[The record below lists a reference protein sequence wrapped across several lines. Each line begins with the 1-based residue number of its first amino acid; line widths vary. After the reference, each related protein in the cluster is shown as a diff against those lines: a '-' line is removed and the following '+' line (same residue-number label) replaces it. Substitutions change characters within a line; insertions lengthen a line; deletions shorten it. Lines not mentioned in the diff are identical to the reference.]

1 MSNNKFHKILSD
13 TITLPLLPASQKIT
27 DTSYYAVLE
36 KFEKIGGSKI
46 SGIIPITSD
55 IDCIYK
61 PDWITGYEFIK
72 EGENENETKD
82 ELKYYN
88 KLVITSISDNSTGKL
103 RKDVMEFVVRN
114 NVNSVTPINHIYAK
128 VSQIPK
134 EDINVNLEF
143 IPTKEQEEYLNK
155 DGGIISGDE
164 QEIHIKYWAV
174 LNKRNQSN
182 VTLNL
187 NGNLLDKNKIKSLKI
202 NSSDNTVELVYLID
216 ENIDIDHKPLEF
228 EAIFKTQYNKV
239 KCSKLIEQRLNT
251 YTITLNI
258 DKQNSVVFNGD
269 NRILE
274 YKCTYTNGINKEP
287 IEVKDNL
294 YLDFSYVKDENE
306 LKYNVIKTIYDTK
319 SKTFKTTINVYEN
332 YTSEKRQLNIKAVY
346 NGSKKI
352 KTDPPITLIQD
363 KSDIKLQYYVEY
375 LDRDK
380 NKIEDPSTK
389 GSYNVSAFGET
400 IRLHYYGIIA
410 IDRKNSVKITN
421 VTNTKNNIS
430 TTYAID
436 ALVDNVL
443 YNDVTLNGDE
453 DILDINFDRN
463 ESTSITKVIQF
474 NMNNN
479 LNIPSALCTLTQEY
493 LSINLELNKNKCT
506 NIIGGIP
513 EYNNIILTFR
523 AYDTTKEITI
533 EDVNLYDITCKCN
546 NISADD
552 ISLNNIQY
560 EIITYDNIN
569 YVVASNIRCKKVYDK
584 KVDRTFTFTVRYNT
598 KSVSLNITQKSAIYD
613 CEIRPEANYVSGLG
627 TDNFKV
633 ISKGIIYDGLVF
645 KNDVLDKDNDKKL
658 ENPIEKISI
667 INDVNNPAK
676 NPHIKNNITYANKTQ
691 SIIAVDAL
699 SGGNT
704 INTMKDA
711 NFTINIEYK
720 GVTHSCNIKQLYLE
734 LYIDLYKNNSY
745 SESAKLNN
753 DNLYISPFINNILYY
768 KCYLCEINMDGL
780 LKKVDLL
787 QYQIKGF
794 SISANGAQF
803 AVQGYV
809 DENPTYNKDYT
820 YTGKITIPKYIISQ
834 EVTYSFTYMQGYSS
848 DKNAISNNLYLTRTV
863 YINKPLIKTCT
874 ADNSTPLDG
883 TYIQYRSNKDTSY
896 NDNKSILR
904 IGTSTQGISS
914 KGYEVTLYY
923 RVVFK
928 IFLQPNVNY
937 IYGNEYKT
945 YIDLDKTHF
954 ISFVDTNDIT
964 VDKNAFENADEVK
977 FNDSS
982 YLKIKFNV
990 NKNDGLTS
998 RSINKSIKYQ
1008 FIQDTE
1014 NQYGAFTNYSNS
1026 ETNRIEIYQNAASL
1040 NLKAFF
1046 DDNNSGEITDSSST
1060 ITYNAYPHSNQNL
1073 QVRVLL
1079 NDELQPTY
1087 SNYFKFTSGSST
1099 FQINDGILDSDLNT
1113 YKSEYNLDDLY
1124 IEPDNK
1130 TYTLYYCYNGDDAN
1144 RTNDLAVIRTSFG
1157 RDDNC
1162 ELNADISKTEISNN
1176 GDTVKIT
1183 FYLQYNNGEIIDLG
1197 EDAIGKFVYSLN
1209 QTSLTPGTN
1218 NFIVTYDSE
1227 LTKYSFYYTID
1238 ENLTTEEK
1246 TYTFSIQFG
1255 GDDEIHKK
1263 ELICIQGGSS
1273 YELKATISPSTLS
1286 PLDASNI
1293 KIICSVE
1300 KDNNGE
1306 IYKGV
1311 DLNNFS
1317 ITQTNED
1324 ETKDETGNKR
1334 LTLLDQPPEGLL
1346 QYQYGKEYKVAN
1358 NKTKDPI
1365 TYKFECSYNLNGQN
1379 LTNDLSVTQSGA
1391 KFDVSIFDS
1400 ETVQSRQNSVNI
1412 LGETKTIK
1420 YCGLLNGKHIIKPDE
1435 VIFLFDNKD
1444 YITNVSGPESND
1456 DYISRN
1462 VTFGLN
1468 SSTAKISYTF
1478 TAKYEGK
1485 EKNVTL
1491 TQTSGNFEL
1500 HANAYYM
1507 RGSEKVEDPEELDL
1521 KYDDSGYL
1529 YIQYYAQV
1537 KGDTE
1542 VDLDKSHYTVEYSVY
1557 DDGDMTYELPIN
1569 FAFVD
1574 TTVDN
1579 VNNTILNKYRFSK
1592 NDNDSY
1598 DYERYVNFKIT
1609 FNYISSVDAVEVLV
1623 MQDSSYNIPMSPF
1636 DFLIFKYEF
1645 LSHEGSSTD
1654 KDKMN
1659 NQFGHDLDT
1668 ITHITTKTDVLM
1680 PYKNIIKDASNNV
1693 NESYVFINNLTA
1705 GYYKTVG
1712 TGNTDYKDIILFGGD
1727 NIIGEH
1733 ESVYI
1738 NLKNIINT
1746 INSYTDKKLQKKC
1759 RYIYID
1765 LYGHWFGSMGNGRL
1779 QITYNTYNMKGTT
1792 PNLSLN
1798 DFIYSTTDTPVNSE
1812 VIIKSVVMDKGNNS
1826 YSSPSKS
1833 HYTLLGRLTYDM
1845 KHQSGNLISKTLYG
1859 YTFDNPNAYINASI
1873 FDISAEG
1880 KTNAKYYKLDR
1891 TFKDLN
1897 VTALIINGTTY
1908 QFFSNPLILS
1918 TKTINKAQI
1927 TSSIKDK
1934 EVKLKPFLYSYFHSL
1949 EKGMQ
1954 YNEITS
1960 ISISTSTTDHLI
1972 CELVDGVFKLK
1983 MKETYVNHTYN
1994 WPTVSDKTIDIVINY
2009 SPILKINSTDNIKLI
2024 IRVIEEKYTQTT

>member
-1 MSNNKFHKILSD
+1 MSNNKFNKILSD
-13 TITLPLLPASQKIT
+13 TITLPLLPASNFKET
-27 DTSYYAVLE
+27 NTGYYAVLE
-36 KFEKIGGSKI
+36 KNY
-46 SGIIPITSD
+46 IPITSE
-55 IDCIYK
+55 IECIYK
-61 PDWITGYEFIK
+61 PDWITGYKFIK
-72 EGENENETKD
+72 EGENENETNEK
-82 ELKYYN
+82 LKYYN
-88 KLVITSISDNSTGKL
+88 KLVITSISDNETQKL
-103 RKDVMEFVVRN
+103 RKDVMEFTVRN
-114 NVNSVTPINHIYAK
+114 NVNSLIPINHIYAK

-143 IPTKEQEEYLNK
+143 IPTKEQEGYLNK

-164 QEIHIKYWAV
+164 QEIHIKYWAT
-174 LNKRNQSN
+174 LNGRKQSN

-216 ENIDIDHKPLEF
+216 ENIDIDHKSLEF
-228 EAIFKTQYNKV
+228 ETIFKTQYNEV

-251 YTITLNI
+251 YTITLDI
-258 DKQNSVVFNGD
+258 DKSNSVVFNGD

-332 YTSEKRQLNIKAVY
+332 YTSEERQLNVKAVY

-352 KTDPPITLIQD
+352 ESKPSITLIQD

-380 NKIEDPSTK
+380 NKIEDPSTN
-389 GSYNVSAFGET
+389 GSYNVSAFGEI

-410 IDRKNSVKITN
+410 INGKNSVKITN

-453 DILDINFDRN
+453 YILDINFDRN
-463 ESTSITKVIQF
+463 ESTSITKVIEF
-474 NMNNN
+474 NMNNI
-479 LNIPSALCTLTQEY
+479 LSASCTLTQEY
-493 LSINLELNKNKCT
+493 LSINLELNNNKCT

-533 EDVNLYDITCKCN
+533 EDVNLYDITCN
-546 NISADD
+546 NISADG

-560 EIITYDNIN
+560 KIITYDNIN
-569 YVVASNIRCKKVYDK
+569 YVVASNISCKKVYDK
-584 KVDRTFTFTVRYNT
+584 KVDRTFTFTVKYNT

-613 CEIRPEANYVSGLG
+613 CEIIPDANHVSGLG

-633 ISKGIIYDGLVF
+633 ISKGITYDGLVF

-658 ENPIEKISI
+658 ENPIERISI

-676 NPHIKNNITYANKTQ
+676 NPRIKNNITYANKTQ

-734 LYIDLYKNNSY
+734 LYIDLYKDNSY

-803 AVQGYV
+803 AVQGQV

-820 YTGKITIPKYIISQ
+820 YTGKITIPKYIISY
-834 EVTYSFTYMQGYSS
+834 EVTYSFTYMQGYSN
-848 DKNAISNNLYLTRTV
+848 DTNAISNNLYLERTV

-874 ADNSTPLDG
+874 ADDSELLNG
-883 TYIQYRSNKDTSY
+883 TYIQYRSNNNKDISY

-904 IGTSTQGISS
+904 IGTPTQGISS

-928 IFLQPNVNY
+928 IDLQPDANY

-964 VDKNAFENADEVK
+964 VDKNEFENADEVK

-998 RSINKSIKYQ
+998 RTINKSIKYQ

-1014 NQYGAFTNYSNS
+1014 NHYGAFTNYSNS

-1046 DDNNSGEITDSSST
+1046 DDNNSGEITDSSSK
-1060 ITYNAYPHSNQNL
+1060 ITYSAYPHSNQNL
-1073 QVRVLL
+1073 HVRVLL

-1087 SNYFKFTSGSST
+1087 SNYFKFTSDSSK
-1099 FQINDGILDSDLNT
+1099 FQINDGILDSGLNT

-1130 TYTLYYCYNGDDAN
+1130 TYTLYYYYNDDVAAN
-1144 RTNDLAVIRTSFG
+1144 RTNDLKVIRTSFG
-1157 RDDNC
+1157 RDEKC
-1162 ELNADISKTEISNN
+1162 ELKADISKTEIKNN

-1183 FYLQYNNGEIIDLG
+1183 FYLQYNNSEIIDLG

-1227 LTKYSFYYTID
+1227 LKKYSFDYTID
-1238 ENLTTEEK
+1238 ENLTTEQK

-1255 GDDEIHKK
+1255 GDDERHKK
-1263 ELICIQGGSS
+1263 ELICIQSGSS
-1273 YELKATISPSTLS
+1273 YTLNATISPSTLS
-1286 PLDASNI
+1286 PLDAANI

-1324 ETKDETGNKR
+1324 ETKDETGNNR
-1334 LTLLDQPPEGLL
+1334 LTLLDQLPEGLL

-1379 LTNDLSVTQSGA
+1379 LTNDLSTTQSGA

-1400 ETVQSRQNSVNI
+1400 ETDQSKQNIVNPV
-1412 LGETKTIK
+1412 GEIKTIN
-1420 YCGLLNGKHIIKPDE
+1420 YFGILNDEHILNQDKVKFSYEQEGGGVTLIDE
-1435 VIFLFDNKD
+1435 VGEVIPDTENNVLSRKYKFKLNNTPNT
-1444 YITNVSGPESND
+1444 ITYKFTVTYQDISKFISFTQKPGDIKLILKNEPNPIPKSGGQCKIIYYGYVGSDPNIKENHITTDFSEPKSTEVDGFMSYTPTKVSGPTVT
-1456 DYISRN
+1456 DYQVEYVFSVPARVEDNNIDKIFKKNWSITYKN
-1462 VTFGLN
+1462 GEIEKSLDIDIVQNGDATFFPAFDIFGL
-1468 SSTAKISYTF
+1468 
-1478 TAKYEGK
+1478 KYQWEG
-1485 EKNVTL
+1485 
-1491 TQTSGNFEL
+1491 GN
-1500 HANAYYM
+1500 
-1507 RGSEKVEDPEELDL
+1507 
-1521 KYDDSGYL
+1521 
-1529 YIQYYAQV
+1529 
-1537 KGDTE
+1537 
-1542 VDLDKSHYTVEYSVY
+1542 
-1557 DDGDMTYELPIN
+1557 
-1569 FAFVD
+1569 
-1574 TTVDN
+1574 
-1579 VNNTILNKYRFSK
+1579 
-1592 NDNDSY
+1592 
-1598 DYERYVNFKIT
+1598 
-1609 FNYISSVDAVEVLV
+1609 
-1623 MQDSSYNIPMSPF
+1623 
-1636 DFLIFKYEF
+1636 
-1645 LSHEGSSTD
+1645 
-1654 KDKMN
+1654 
-1659 NQFGHDLDT
+1659 DLDT
-1668 ITHITTKTDVLM
+1668 VTLLTRSDNGTLL
-1680 PYKNIIKDASNNV
+1680 V
-1693 NESYVFINNLTA
+1693 NETYDDDKKKIDLCTLSMGWAQPIPSTFNNNQANPCLSYINFS
-1705 GYYKTVG
+1705 
-1712 TGNTDYKDIILFGGD
+1712 DD
-1727 NIIGEH
+1727 NINDCGY
-1733 ESVYI
+1733 ESVAI
-1738 NLKNIINT
+1738 NFRKILLEFQLNKLNIDLKFDIWMTWFSGNIWDGKVNIYFETFKGDDITFATDKFNNIVFNTTPFNPATCRIYKINGILTNENHSSIMKTTIVKGWGGIDSAKDFKNNYAKVGQLSYNTKNKTAILT
-1746 INSYTDKKLQKKC
+1746 INSIANGVGADSVIYYSTHIKIHVSLKENSYVDHTYTLITSYNLILINNVVDDIDNEIGIKLEGLYRKDENSNIENFGFT
-1759 RYIYID
+1759 YVDSSIYSIMMYID
-1765 LYGHWFGSMGNGRL
+1765 PPTEKDRKTKQLDSKYFNNINNNIYNAINKSNNTQLYPS
-1779 QITYNTYNMKGTT
+1779 I
-1792 PNLSLN
+1792 NLNNINQKLPGIDS
-1798 DFIYSTTDTPVNSE
+1798 STTYYGLSQLYINYNYKYTAPDSKETKLSISR
-1812 VIIKSVVMDKGNNS
+1812 IIK
-1826 YSSPSKS
+1826 
-1833 HYTLLGRLTYDM
+1833 L
-1845 KHQSGNLISKTLYG
+1845 
-1859 YTFDNPNAYINASI
+1859 
-1873 FDISAEG
+1873 
-1880 KTNAKYYKLDR
+1880 
-1891 TFKDLN
+1891 
-1897 VTALIINGTTY
+1897 
-1908 QFFSNPLILS
+1908 
-1918 TKTINKAQI
+1918 
-1927 TSSIKDK
+1927 
-1934 EVKLKPFLYSYFHSL
+1934 
-1949 EKGMQ
+1949 
-1954 YNEITS
+1954 
-1960 ISISTSTTDHLI
+1960 
-1972 CELVDGVFKLK
+1972 
-1983 MKETYVNHTYN
+1983 
-1994 WPTVSDKTIDIVINY
+1994 
-2009 SPILKINSTDNIKLI
+2009 
-2024 IRVIEEKYTQTT
+2024 

>member
-13 TITLPLLPASQKIT
+13 TITLPLLPADNFNET
-27 DTSYYAVLE
+27 NTGYYAVLE
-36 KFEKIGGSKI
+36 RNY
-46 SGIIPITSD
+46 IPITSD
-55 IDCIYK
+55 INCIYK
-61 PDWITGYEFIK
+61 PDWITGYKFIK
-72 EGENENETKD
+72 EGENENETNEK
-82 ELKYYN
+82 LKYYN
-88 KLVITSISDNSTGKL
+88 KLVITSISDNSIGKL
-103 RKDVMEFVVRN
+103 RKDVMEFAVHN
-114 NVNSVTPINHIYAK
+114 INSSLPINHIYAK

-134 EDINVNLEF
+134 ENIEVHLEF
-143 IPTKEQEEYLNK
+143 IHTEIQEKNGLSA

-174 LNKRNQSN
+174 LNGIKQSN
-182 VTLNL
+182 VTLKL
-187 NGNLLDKNKIKSLKI
+187 NNNLLDNNKIKSLKI

-216 ENIDIDHKPLEF
+216 ENIDVEKQLTFD
-228 EAIFKTQYNKV
+228 AIFKTQYNKANKQKTITQKV
-239 KCSKLIEQRLNT
+239 NT
-251 YTITLNI
+251 YKITLEI
-258 DKQNSVVFNGD
+258 DNPNHIVFNGD
-269 NRILE
+269 NRILT
-274 YKCTYTNGINKEP
+274 YKCTYTDGINTTPKD
-287 IEVKDNL
+287 VKDYV
-294 YLDFSYVKDENE
+294 YLDFSYIKDHNE
-306 LKYNVIKTIYDTK
+306 LKYSVIKTIYDTE
-319 SKTFKTTINVYEN
+319 SNAFKTTIKVYEN
-332 YTSEKRQLNIKAVY
+332 YTSEERRLNVKTVY
-346 NGSKKI
+346 TGTKKI
-352 KTDPPITLIQD
+352 ENESITLIQD
-363 KSDIKLQYYVEY
+363 ESNIKLQYQVEY
-375 LDRDK
+375 LDR
-380 NKIEDPSTK
+380 NTSENPTTN
-389 GSYNVSAFGET
+389 GTYNVSAFGET
-400 IRLHYYGIIA
+400 IRLHYYGIIK
-410 IDRKNSVKITN
+410 IDENSSVKITSI
-421 VTNTKNNIS
+421 TNTKNDIS
-430 TTYAID
+430 NTYTIN
-436 ALVDNVL
+436 ALVNGEQDKNVIL
-443 YNDVTLNGDE
+443 SKDE
-453 DILDINFDRN
+453 YILDINFDRN
-463 ESTSITKVIQF
+463 ESTSSINDITKTIVF
-474 NMNNN
+474 EMNN
-479 LNIPSALCTLTQEY
+479 LSASCTLTQSA
-493 LSINLELNKNKCT
+493 LLINLEFKSDKCT
-506 NIIGGIP
+506 EIIGGIP

-523 AYDTTKEITI
+523 AYDNKKNITI
-533 EDVNLYDITCKCN
+533 EDINLYTITCNNNDVNL
-546 NISADD
+546 AD
-552 ISLNNIQY
+552 IQY
-560 EIITYDNIN
+560 KIITYDNKN
-569 YVVASNIRCKKVYDK
+569 YVVASNIRCKDIYDK
-584 KVDRTFTFTVRYNT
+584 KEDRRLTFTVKYNT
-598 KSVSLNITQKSAIYD
+598 KVVSHDVIQKSVVYA

-633 ISKGIIYDGLVF
+633 ISKGITYDGLVF

-676 NPHIKNNITYANKTQ
+676 NPRIKNNITYANKTQ

-704 INTMKDA
+704 INTMKGA

-720 GVTHSCNIKQLYLE
+720 GVTHSCNIKQLYLK

-803 AVQGYV
+803 AVQGQV

-820 YTGKITIPKYIISQ
+820 YTGKITIPKYIISY
-834 EVTYSFTYMQGYSS
+834 EVTYSFTYMQGYSN
-848 DKNAISNNLYLTRTV
+848 DTNAISNNLYLTRTV

-874 ADNSTPLDG
+874 ADDSDLLNG
-883 TYIQYRSNKDTSY
+883 TYIQYRSNNNKDISY

-904 IGTSTQGISS
+904 IGTPTQGISS

-928 IFLQPNVNY
+928 IDLQPDANY

-964 VDKNAFENADEVK
+964 VDKNEFENADEVK

-1014 NQYGAFTNYSNS
+1014 NHYGAFTNDSNS

-1046 DDNNSGEITDSSST
+1046 DDNNSGKITDSSSK
-1060 ITYNAYPHSNQNL
+1060 ITYSAYPHSNQNL
-1073 QVRVLL
+1073 HVRVLL

-1087 SNYFKFTSGSST
+1087 SNYFKFTSDST
-1099 FQINDGILDSDLNT
+1099 FQINDGILDSGLNT

-1130 TYTLYYCYNGDDAN
+1130 TYTLYYCYNGVEKN
-1144 RTNDLAVIRTSFG
+1144 KTNGLKVIRTSFG
-1157 RDDNC
+1157 RDEKC
-1162 ELNADISKTEISNN
+1162 ELNADISKTEIKSN

-1209 QTSLTPGTN
+1209 INNSLNQTSLTPGTN

-1227 LTKYSFYYTID
+1227 SKKYSFDYKID
-1238 ENLTTEEK
+1238 ANPTTEKK
-1246 TYTFSIQFG
+1246 TYTFSIKFG
-1255 GDDEIHKK
+1255 GDDERHKK
-1263 ELICIQGGSS
+1263 ELICIQGESS
-1273 YELKATISPSTLS
+1273 YTLNATISPSRLSSLS
-1286 PLDASNI
+1286 PSNI
-1293 KIICSVE
+1293 IITCHVE
-1300 KDNNGE
+1300 KDNNGQ
-1306 IYKGV
+1306 IYQDV
-1311 DLNNFS
+1311 YERNFS
-1317 ITQTNED
+1317 IIQT
-1324 ETKDETGNKR
+1324 T
-1334 LTLLDQPPEGLL
+1334 
-1346 QYQYGKEYKVAN
+1346 GKELTVLSSGLQQGVYKKEYTVSD
-1358 NKTKDPI
+1358 NKTENSI
-1365 TYKFECSYNLNGQN
+1365 TYEFKCSYTLNSN
-1379 LTNDLSVTQSGA
+1379 EYSKDLSVTQSGA
-1391 KFDVSIFDS
+1391 TFDVSIYDG
-1400 ETVQSRQNSVNI
+1400 ETDQSKQNIVNPV
-1412 LGETKTIK
+1412 GETKTIN
-1420 YCGLLNGKHIIKPDE
+1420 YFGILNREHIIDLDK
-1435 VIFLFDNKD
+1435 ITFLYDNKN
-1444 YITNVSGPESND
+1444 YITDVGGPVKND
-1456 DYISRN
+1456 GFISRN

-1468 SSTAKISYTF
+1468 NSPTQISYTF
-1478 TAKYEGK
+1478 TATYEGT
-1485 EKNVTL
+1485 EKSITL
-1491 TQTSGNFEL
+1491 TQDTTAFEL
-1500 HANAYYM
+1500 YVSAYYM
-1507 RGSEKVEDPEELDL
+1507 RDSTKIEDDVELDL

-1529 YIQYYAQV
+1529 YIQYYAKV
-1537 KGDTE
+1537 KGGTK
-1542 VDLDKSHYTVEYSVY
+1542 VDLNNSHYTVEYSAY
-1557 DDGDMTYELPIN
+1557 DDGDMTYKLPIN

-1579 VNNTILNKYRFSK
+1579 VNNTIVNKYSFSK
-1592 NDNDSY
+1592 NNNDSY

-1623 MQDSSYNIPMSPF
+1623 KQDSSYNIAMSPF

-1645 LSHEGSSTD
+1645 LSPEGWSTTD
-1654 KDKMN
+1654 TDEMN
-1659 NQFGHDLDT
+1659 NQFGHDIDT
-1668 ITHITTKTDVLM
+1668 ITHITTKTDALM
-1680 PYKNIIKDASNNV
+1680 PYKNIIIDGSNNV
-1693 NESYVFINNLTA
+1693 NESYVFINNLAA
-1705 GYYKTVG
+1705 GYNQTID
-1712 TGNTDYKDIILFGGD
+1712 TAENTDYKDIILFGGD
-1727 NIIGEH
+1727 NINGEH

-1765 LYGHWFGSMGNGRL
+1765 LYGHWYRSMGNGRL
-1779 QITYNTYNMKGTT
+1779 QITYNTYNMKGTK
-1792 PNLSLN
+1792 PNLSLD

-1812 VIIKSVVMDKGNNS
+1812 VIIKSVVLDKGDKS
-1826 YSSPSKS
+1826 YSSPSKD

-1845 KHQSGNLISKTLYG
+1845 KRQSGNLISKTLYG
-1859 YTFDNPNAYINASI
+1859 YTFDKLNEYINASI
-1873 FDISAEG
+1873 FDVSAEG
-1880 KTNAKYYKLDR
+1880 EISAMYYKFDR

-1897 VTALIINGTTY
+1897 VTALIINGTAY

-1918 TKTINKAQI
+1918 TKTINKEQI
-1927 TSSIKDK
+1927 TSNIEDE

-1960 ISISTSTTDHLI
+1960 ISINTSTTDHLI

-1983 MKETYVNHTYN
+1983 MQETYVNNTYN
-1994 WPTVSDKTIDIVINY
+1994 WPTDSDKIIDIVINY

-2024 IRVIEEKYTQTT
+2024 IRIIEEKYTQTT

>member
-13 TITLPLLPASQKIT
+13 TITLPLLPADNFNET
-27 DTSYYAVLE
+27 NTGYYAVLE
-36 KFEKIGGSKI
+36 RNY
-46 SGIIPITSD
+46 IPITSD
-55 IDCIYK
+55 INCIYK
-61 PDWITGYEFIK
+61 PDWITGYKFIK
-72 EGENENETKD
+72 EGENENETKED
-82 ELKYYN
+82 LKYYN
-88 KLVITSISDNSTGKL
+88 KLVITSISDNSIGKL
-103 RKDVMEFVVRN
+103 RKDVMEFAVHN
-114 NVNSVTPINHIYAK
+114 INSSLPINHIYAK

-134 EDINVNLEF
+134 ENIEVHLEF
-143 IPTKEQEEYLNK
+143 IPTKEQEGYLNK

-164 QEIHIKYWAV
+164 QEIHINYWAK
-174 LNKRNQSN
+174 LNDIYQSN
-182 VTLNL
+182 ITLKL
-187 NGNLLDKNKIKSLKI
+187 NNNLLDKDKIKSLRINKI
-202 NSSDNTVELVYLID
+202 NSSDNKVIVDLVYLID
-216 ENIDIDHKPLEF
+216 KNIDVEKELTFD
-228 EAIFKTQYNKV
+228 AIFKTQYNKANKQKTIIQKV
-239 KCSKLIEQRLNT
+239 NT
-251 YTITLNI
+251 YKITLEI
-258 DKQNSVVFNGD
+258 DNPNHIVFNGD
-269 NRILE
+269 NRILT
-274 YKCTYTNGINKEP
+274 YKCTYTDGINKEP

-332 YTSEKRQLNIKAVY
+332 YTSEERQLNVKAVY

-352 KTDPPITLIQD
+352 ESNPSITLIQD
-363 KSDIKLQYYVEY
+363 KSDIKLQYYIEY

-380 NKIEDPSTK
+380 NKIEDPSTN

-410 IDRKNSVKITN
+410 IDVKNSVKITN

-453 DILDINFDRN
+453 YILDINFDRN
-463 ESTSITKVIQF
+463 ESTSITKVIEF
-474 NMNNN
+474 NMNNI
-479 LNIPSALCTLTQEY
+479 LSASCTLTQEY
-493 LSINLELNKNKCT
+493 LSINLELNNNKCT

-533 EDVNLYDITCKCN
+533 EDVNLYDITCN
-546 NISADD
+546 NISADG

-584 KVDRTFTFTVRYNT
+584 KVDRTFTFTVKYNT

-613 CEIRPEANYVSGLG
+613 CEIIPDANHVSGLG

-633 ISKGIIYDGLVF
+633 ISKGITYDGLVF

-658 ENPIEKISI
+658 ENPIERISI

-676 NPHIKNNITYANKTQ
+676 NPRIKNNITYVNKTQ

-803 AVQGYV
+803 AVQGQV
-809 DENPTYNKDYT
+809 DKNPTYNKDYT
-820 YTGKITIPKYIISQ
+820 YTGKIIIPKYIISY
-834 EVTYSFTYMQGYSS
+834 EVTYSFTYMQGYSN
-848 DKNAISNNLYLTRTV
+848 DTNAISNNLYLERTV

-874 ADNSTPLDG
+874 ADDSELLNG
-883 TYIQYRSNKDTSY
+883 TYIQYRSNNNKDISY

-904 IGTSTQGISS
+904 IGTPTQGISS

-928 IFLQPNVNY
+928 IDLQPDANY

-964 VDKNAFENADEVK
+964 VDKNEFENADEVE

-1008 FIQDTE
+1008 FIQDTKKH
-1014 NQYGAFTNYSNS
+1014 YGAFTNYSNS
-1026 ETNRIEIYQNAASL
+1026 ETNRTEIYQNGASL
-1040 NLKAFF
+1040 DLDAFF
-1046 DDNNSGEITDSSST
+1046 DSSNYGTITDSSRT

-1073 QVRVLL
+1073 HVRVLL

-1087 SNYFKFTSGSST
+1087 SNYFKFTSDSST
-1099 FQINDGILDSDLNT
+1099 FQINDGILDSGLNT

-1124 IEPDNK
+1124 IEPNNK
-1130 TYTLYYCYNGDDAN
+1130 TYTLYYCYNG
-1144 RTNDLAVIRTSFG
+1144 NDENKTKDLTVIRTSFG
-1157 RDDNC
+1157 RDEKC
-1162 ELNADISKTEISNN
+1162 ELNAEISDPQIGNN
-1176 GDTVKIT
+1176 GKTIKIT
-1183 FYLQYNNGEIIDLG
+1183 FWLEYDSEIIDLG
-1197 EDAIGKFVYSLN
+1197 AGAIGNFLYSLN
-1209 QTSLTPGTN
+1209 KTSLTPGTN

-1227 LTKYSFYYTID
+1227 LKKYSFDYTID
-1238 ENLTTEEK
+1238 ENLTTEQK

-1255 GDDEIHKK
+1255 GDDKRHKK
-1263 ELICIQGGSS
+1263 ELICIQSESS
-1273 YELKATISPSTLS
+1273 YTLNATISPSRLSSLS
-1286 PLDASNI
+1286 PSNI
-1293 KIICSVE
+1293 IITCHVE
-1300 KDNNGE
+1300 KDNNGQ
-1306 IYKGV
+1306 IYQDV
-1311 DLNNFS
+1311 YERNFS
-1317 ITQTNED
+1317 IIQT
-1324 ETKDETGNKR
+1324 T
-1334 LTLLDQPPEGLL
+1334 
-1346 QYQYGKEYKVAN
+1346 GKELTVLSSGLQQGVYKKEYTVSDN
-1358 NKTKDPI
+1358 TTENSI
-1365 TYKFECSYNLNGQN
+1365 TYEFKCSYTLNN
-1379 LTNDLSVTQSGA
+1379 NEYTKDLSVTQSGA
-1391 KFDVSIFDS
+1391 TFDVSIYDG
-1400 ETVQSRQNSVNI
+1400 ETDQSKQNIVNI
-1412 LGETKTIK
+1412 VGETKTIK
-1420 YCGLLNGKHIIKPDE
+1420 YCGLLSDKHILDSDE
-1435 VIFLFDNKD
+1435 VTFSYDNKA
-1444 YITNVSGPESND
+1444 YITSVSGPETKD

-1468 SSTAKISYTF
+1468 NSSTQISYTF

-1485 EKNVTL
+1485 EKSITL
-1491 TQTSGNFEL
+1491 TQDSAIFEL
-1500 HANAYYM
+1500 YATAYYM
-1507 RGSEKVEDPEELDL
+1507 RDSTKIEDDVELDL

-1529 YIQYYAQV
+1529 YIQYYAKV
-1537 KGDTE
+1537 KGGTK
-1542 VDLDKSHYTVEYSVY
+1542 VDLNKSHYTVEYSVY

-1623 MQDSSYNIPMSPF
+1623 MQDSSYNIAMSPF

-1645 LSHEGSSTD
+1645 LSHEGSSATD

-1705 GYYKTVG
+1705 GFNRTIG
-1712 TGNTDYKDIILFGGD
+1712 TGNTKYKDIILFGGD
-1727 NIIGEH
+1727 NVSGEH

-1765 LYGHWFGSMGNGRL
+1765 LYGHWYGNMGNGRL

-1792 PNLSLN
+1792 PNLSLD

-1812 VIIKSVVMDKGNNS
+1812 VIIKSVVLDKGNNS
-1826 YSSPSKS
+1826 YSSPTRL

-1845 KHQSGNLISKTLYG
+1845 KRQSGNLISKTLYG
-1859 YTFDNPNAYINASI
+1859 YTFDEPDAYINASI
-1873 FDISAEG
+1873 FDVSAEG
-1880 KTNAKYYKLDR
+1880 KTNERYYKFDR
-1891 TFKDLN
+1891 RFKDLN

-1918 TKTINKAQI
+1918 TKTINKEWI
-1927 TSSIKDK
+1927 TSNIKDE

-1949 EKGMQ
+1949 DKGMQ

-1960 ISISTSTTDHLI
+1960 ISINTSTTDHLI

-1983 MKETYVNHTYN
+1983 MVETYVNHTYN
-1994 WPTVSDKTIDIVINY
+1994 WPTDSDKTIDIVINY
-2009 SPILKINSTDNIKLI
+2009 SPILNINSTDNIKLI
-2024 IRVIEEKYTQTT
+2024 IRVIENKYTQTT

>member
-13 TITLPLLPASQKIT
+13 TITLPLLPASNFKET
-27 DTSYYAVLE
+27 NTVYYAVLE
-36 KFEKIGGSKI
+36 KNY
-46 SGIIPITSD
+46 IPITSD
-55 IDCIYK
+55 IECIYK
-61 PDWITGYEFIK
+61 PDWITGYKFIK
-72 EGENENETKD
+72 EDENENETNEK
-82 ELKYYN
+82 LKYYN
-88 KLVITSISDNSTGKL
+88 KLVITSISDNETQKL
-103 RKDVMEFVVRN
+103 RKDVMEFTVRN
-114 NVNSVTPINHIYAK
+114 NVNSLIPINHIYAK

-143 IPTKEQEEYLNK
+143 IPTKQQEGYLNK

-164 QEIHIKYWAV
+164 QEIHIKYWAT
-174 LNKRNQSN
+174 LNGIYQSN
-182 VTLNL
+182 VTLTL
-187 NGNLLDKNKIKSLKI
+187 NTKLLDKDKIKSLRINKI
-202 NSSDNTVELVYLID
+202 NSSDNKVIVELVYLID
-216 ENIDIDHKPLEF
+216 KNIDVEKELTFD
-228 EAIFKTQYNKV
+228 AIFKTQYNKANKQKTIIQKV
-239 KCSKLIEQRLNT
+239 NT
-251 YTITLNI
+251 YKITLEI
-258 DKQNSVVFNGD
+258 DNPNHIVFNGD
-269 NRILE
+269 NRILT
-274 YKCTYTNGINKEP
+274 YKCTYTDGINDTLKE
-287 IEVKDNL
+287 VKDKDNL
-294 YLDFSYVKDENE
+294 YLDFSYVKDQNE
-306 LKYNVIKTIYDTK
+306 LKYNVIKTIYDTE
-319 SKTFKTTINVYEN
+319 SNAFKTTIKVYEN
-332 YTSEKRQLNIKAVY
+332 YTSEDRWLNVKAVY
-346 NGSKKI
+346 TGSKKI
-352 KTDPPITLIQD
+352 ENDSITLIQD
-363 KSDIKLQYYVEY
+363 ESNIKLQYYVEY
-375 LDRDK
+375 LDR
-380 NKIEDPSTK
+380 NTSENPTTN
-389 GSYNVSAFGET
+389 GTYNVYAFGET

-410 IDRKNSVKITN
+410 INGKNSVKITN

-453 DILDINFDRN
+453 YILDINFDRN
-463 ESTSITKVIQF
+463 ERTTIKKTINF
-474 NMNNN
+474 NMNN
-479 LNIPSALCTLTQEY
+479 IPSASCTLTQGV
-493 LSINLELNKNKCT
+493 LSINLTLKQDKCT
-506 NIIGGIP
+506 EIIGGIP

-523 AYDTTKEITI
+523 AFDTEKDITI
-533 EDVNLYDITCKCN
+533 EDINLYTITCDNNDVNL
-546 NISADD
+546 AD
-552 ISLNNIQY
+552 IQY
-560 EIITYDNIN
+560 EIITYDNKN
-569 YVVASNIRCKKVYDK
+569 YVVASNIRCKDIYDK
-584 KVDRTFTFTVRYNT
+584 KEDRRLTFTVKYNT
-598 KSVSLNITQKSAIYD
+598 ESVSLNVTQKSAIYD

-667 INDVNNPAK
+667 INDVNNP
-676 NPHIKNNITYANKTQ
+676 PRIKNNITYANKTQ

-720 GVTHSCNIKQLYLE
+720 GVKHSCNIKQLYLQ

-803 AVQGYV
+803 AVQGEV

-848 DKNAISNNLYLTRTV
+848 DKNAISNNLYLERTV

-883 TYIQYRSNKDTSY
+883 TYIQYRSNNNKDISY
-896 NDNKSILR
+896 NYNKSILR
-904 IGTSTQGISS
+904 IGTQTQGISS

-928 IFLQPNVNY
+928 IDLQPDANY

-954 ISFVDTNDIT
+954 ISFVDPNDIT
-964 VDKNAFENADEVK
+964 VDKNEFENADEVK

-998 RSINKSIKYQ
+998 RFINKSIKYQ

-1014 NQYGAFTNYSNS
+1014 NHYGAFTNDSNS
-1026 ETNRIEIYQNAASL
+1026 ETNRIEIYQNGASF

-1046 DDNNSGEITDSSST
+1046 DNNNSGKITNSSSK
-1060 ITYNAYPHSNQNL
+1060 ITYSAYPHSNQNL
-1073 QVRVLL
+1073 HVRVLL

-1087 SNYFKFTSGSST
+1087 SNYFKFTSDSST
-1099 FQINDGILDSDLNT
+1099 FQINDGILDSKLNT
-1113 YKSEYNLDDLY
+1113 YKSEYNLDDIY

-1130 TYTLYYCYNGDDAN
+1130 IYTLYYCYNGVEN
-1144 RTNDLAVIRTSFG
+1144 YKTNDLKVIRTSFG
-1157 RDDNC
+1157 RDEKC
-1162 ELNADISKTEISNN
+1162 ELKADINKTEIKSN

-1197 EDAIGKFVYSLN
+1197 EGAIGKFVYSLN
-1209 QTSLTPGTN
+1209 INNSLNSTSLTPGTN

-1227 LTKYSFYYTID
+1227 LKKYSFDYTID
-1238 ENLTTEEK
+1238 ENLTTEGK
-1246 TYTFSIQFG
+1246 TYTFSIKF
-1255 GDDEIHKK
+1255 GDDDERHKK
-1263 ELICIQGGSS
+1263 ELICIQKTSS
-1273 YELKATISPSTLS
+1273 YELNATISPSSLSSLS
-1286 PLDASNI
+1286 PSNI
-1293 KIICSVE
+1293 IITCHVE
-1300 KDNNGE
+1300 KDNNGQ
-1306 IYKGV
+1306 IYQDV
-1311 DLNNFS
+1311 NPDNFS
-1317 ITQTNED
+1317 IIQTNENEEVPILTAL
-1324 ETKDETGNKR
+1324 ETK
-1334 LTLLDQPPEGLL
+1334 PSGLL
-1346 QYQYGKEYKVAN
+1346 QGEYGKEYPVPDN
-1358 NKTKDPI
+1358 TTENSI
-1365 TYKFECSYNLNGQN
+1365 TYEFKCSYTLNN
-1379 LTNDLSVTQSGA
+1379 NEYTKDLSVTQGGST
-1391 KFDVSIFDS
+1391 FDVSIYDG
-1400 ETVQSRQNSVNI
+1400 ETDQSKQNSVNI

-1420 YCGLLNGKHIIKPDE
+1420 YCGLLSGKHILDSDE
-1435 VIFLFDNKD
+1435 VTFSYDNKA
-1444 YITNVSGPESND
+1444 YITSVSGPETKD
-1456 DYISRN
+1456 DYITRN

-1468 SSTAKISYTF
+1468 NSPTQISYTF
-1478 TAKYEGK
+1478 TATYEGT
-1485 EKNVTL
+1485 EKSITL
-1491 TQTSGNFEL
+1491 TQNSALFEL
-1500 HANAYYM
+1500 HASAYYI

-1537 KGDTE
+1537 KGETE
-1542 VDLDKSHYTVEYSVY
+1542 VDLNKSHYTVEYSVY

-1609 FNYISSVDAVEVLV
+1609 FNYISSVDAVKVLV
-1623 MQDSSYNIPMSPF
+1623 KQDSSYNIAMSPF

-1645 LSHEGSSTD
+1645 LSHEGSSTTD

-1668 ITHITTKTDVLM
+1668 ITHITTKTDALM
-1680 PYKNIIKDASNNV
+1680 PYKNIIIDASNNV

-1705 GYYKTVG
+1705 GFSKTIG
-1712 TGNTDYKDIILFGGD
+1712 TGNTNYKDIILFGGD
-1727 NIIGEH
+1727 NIHGEH

-1765 LYGHWFGSMGNGRL
+1765 LYGHWYGNMGNGRL

-1792 PNLSLN
+1792 PNLSLD

-1812 VIIKSVVMDKGNNS
+1812 VIIKSVVMDKGSISN
-1826 YSSPSKS
+1826 SSPSKD

-1845 KHQSGNLISKTLYG
+1845 KRQSGNLISKTLYG
-1859 YTFDNPNAYINASI
+1859 YTFDEPNAYINASI
-1873 FDISAEG
+1873 FDVSAEG
-1880 KTNAKYYKLDR
+1880 KTYAKYYKLDR

-1897 VTALIINGTTY
+1897 VTALIINGTVY

-1918 TKTINKAQI
+1918 TKTINKEQI
-1927 TSSIKDK
+1927 TSNIKDE
-1934 EVKLKPFLYSYFHSL
+1934 EVELKPFLYSYFHSL

-1960 ISISTSTTDHLI
+1960 ISINTSTTDHLI
-1972 CELVDGVFKLK
+1972 CELVDGVFKIK
-1983 MKETYVNHTYN
+1983 MEETYVNHTYN
-1994 WPTVSDKTIDIVINY
+1994 WPTDSDKTIDIVINY
-2009 SPILKINSTDNIKLI
+2009 SPILKINSTDNIRLI
-2024 IRVIEEKYTQTT
+2024 IRVIEEKYTQTK

>member
-13 TITLPLLPASQKIT
+13 TITLPLLPASNFKET
-27 DTSYYAVLE
+27 NTCYYAVLE
-36 KFEKIGGSKI
+36 KNY
-46 SGIIPITSD
+46 IPITSE
-55 IDCIYK
+55 IECIYK
-61 PDWITGYEFIK
+61 PDWITGYKFIK
-72 EGENENETKD
+72 EGENENETNEK
-82 ELKYYN
+82 LKYYN

-103 RKDVMEFVVRN
+103 RKDVMEFTVRN
-114 NVNSVTPINHIYAK
+114 NVNSIIPINHIYAK

-134 EDINVNLEF
+134 EDIDVNLEF
-143 IPTKEQEEYLNK
+143 IPTKEQEGYLNK

-164 QEIHIKYWAV
+164 QEIHIKYWAT
-174 LNKRNQSN
+174 LNGIKQSN
-182 VTLNL
+182 VTLTL
-187 NGNLLDKNKIKSLKI
+187 NNNLLDNNKIKSLKI

-216 ENIDIDHKPLEF
+216 KNIDVEKELTFD
-228 EAIFKTQYNKV
+228 AIFKTQYNKANKQKTIIQKV
-239 KCSKLIEQRLNT
+239 NT
-251 YTITLNI
+251 YKITLEI
-258 DKQNSVVFNGD
+258 DNPNHIVFNGD
-269 NRILE
+269 NRILT
-274 YKCTYTNGINKEP
+274 YKCTYTDGINNTPKD
-287 IEVKDNL
+287 VKDNL
-294 YLDFSYVKDENE
+294 YLEFSYIGDQNE
-306 LKYNVIKTIYDTK
+306 LKYNVIKTIYDTE
-319 SKTFKTTINVYEN
+319 SNTFKTTINVFEN
-332 YTSEKRQLNIKAVY
+332 YTNEDRQLNVKAVY

-375 LDRDK
+375 LDR
-380 NKIEDPSTK
+380 NTSENPTTN
-389 GSYNVSAFGET
+389 GTYNVSSFGET
-400 IRLHYYGIIA
+400 IRLHYYGIIK
-410 IDRKNSVKITN
+410 IDENSSVKITSI
-421 VTNTKNNIS
+421 TNTKNDIS
-430 TTYAID
+430 TTYTIN

-453 DILDINFDRN
+453 YILDINFDRY
-463 ESTSITKVIQF
+463 ESTSIINDITKTIVF
-474 NMNNN
+474 EMNN
-479 LNIPSALCTLTQEY
+479 LSASCILTQSALL
-493 LSINLELNKNKCT
+493 IKLEVRSDKCT
-506 NIIGGIP
+506 EIIGGIP

-523 AYDTTKEITI
+523 AYDNKKNITI
-533 EDVNLYDITCKCN
+533 EDINLYDITCN

-584 KVDRTFTFTVRYNT
+584 KVDRTLIFTINYNNAE
-598 KSVSLNITQKSAIYD
+598 SDPLNITQKSAIYD
-613 CEIRPEANYVSGLG
+613 CEIRPEANHVSGLG

-633 ISKGIIYDGLVF
+633 ISKGITYDGLVF
-645 KNDVLDKDNDKKL
+645 KNAVLDKDNDKKL
-658 ENPIEKISI
+658 ENPIAIERIFI

-676 NPHIKNNITYANKTQ
+676 NPRIKNNITYANKTK

-720 GVTHSCNIKQLYLE
+720 GVKHSCNIKQLYLQ

-803 AVQGYV
+803 AVQRQV

-883 TYIQYRSNKDTSY
+883 TYIQYRSNNNKDISY

-928 IFLQPNVNY
+928 IDLQPDANY

-954 ISFVDTNDIT
+954 ISFVDPNDIT
-964 VDKNAFENADEVK
+964 VDKNEFENADEVK

-990 NKNDGLTS
+990 NKNDVLTS

-1014 NQYGAFTNYSNS
+1014 NHYGAFTNDSNS

-1046 DDNNSGEITDSSST
+1046 DDNNSGEITDSSSK
-1060 ITYNAYPHSNQNL
+1060 ITYSAYPHSNQNL
-1073 QVRVLL
+1073 HVRVLL

-1087 SNYFKFTSGSST
+1087 SNYFKFTSDSSK
-1099 FQINDGILDSDLNT
+1099 FQINDGILDSGLNT

-1130 TYTLYYCYNGDDAN
+1130 TYTLYYYYNDDVAAN
-1144 RTNDLAVIRTSFG
+1144 RTNDLKVIRTSFG

-1162 ELNADISKTEISNN
+1162 ELNADINKTEIKNN

-1197 EDAIGKFVYSLN
+1197 EGAIGNFVYSLN

-1227 LTKYSFYYTID
+1227 LKKYSFDYTID

-1255 GDDEIHKK
+1255 GDDERHKK
-1263 ELICIQGGSS
+1263 ELICKQGRSS
-1273 YELKATISPSTLS
+1273 YTLNATISPSTLS

-1324 ETKDETGNKR
+1324 ETKDESGNNR
-1334 LTLLDQPPEGLL
+1334 LTLLDQLPEGLL
-1346 QYQYGKEYKVAN
+1346 QYQYGKEYKVAD
-1358 NKTKDPI
+1358 NKTKDDI
-1365 TYKFECSYNLNGQN
+1365 IYKFECSYNLNGQN
-1379 LTNDLSVTQSGA
+1379 LTNDVSTTQRGA
-1391 KFDVSIFDS
+1391 TFNVSIFDS
-1400 ETVQSRQNSVNI
+1400 ETDQSKQNIVNPV
-1412 LGETKTIK
+1412 GETKTIK
-1420 YCGLLNGKHIIKPDE
+1420 YCGLLNDKHILDSDE
-1435 VIFLFDNKD
+1435 VTFSYEQEGGGVTLIDEVGKVIQDTENNVLSRKYKFKLNNTPNTITYKFTVTYQDISK
-1444 YITNVSGPESND
+1444 YIRFTQKPGDIKLILKNEPNPIPKSGGQCKIIYYGYVGSDPNIKENHITTDLSEPKSTEVDRFNSYTPTKVSGPTVT
-1456 DYISRN
+1456 DYQVEYVFSVPARVEDNNIDKIFKLNWSITYKN
-1462 VTFGLN
+1462 GDIEKSLDIDIVQNGDATFFPAFDIFGL
-1468 SSTAKISYTF
+1468 
-1478 TAKYEGK
+1478 KYQWEG
-1485 EKNVTL
+1485 
-1491 TQTSGNFEL
+1491 
-1500 HANAYYM
+1500 
-1507 RGSEKVEDPEELDL
+1507 
-1521 KYDDSGYL
+1521 
-1529 YIQYYAQV
+1529 
-1537 KGDTE
+1537 
-1542 VDLDKSHYTVEYSVY
+1542 
-1557 DDGDMTYELPIN
+1557 
-1569 FAFVD
+1569 
-1574 TTVDN
+1574 
-1579 VNNTILNKYRFSK
+1579 
-1592 NDNDSY
+1592 
-1598 DYERYVNFKIT
+1598 
-1609 FNYISSVDAVEVLV
+1609 
-1623 MQDSSYNIPMSPF
+1623 
-1636 DFLIFKYEF
+1636 
-1645 LSHEGSSTD
+1645 
-1654 KDKMN
+1654 
-1659 NQFGHDLDT
+1659 GHDLDT
-1668 ITHITTKTDVLM
+1668 VTLLTRSDNGTLLVNKSYNDDTEKVDLCKLSMGWAQPISSTFNNNQANPCLSYINFSNDNTNDCGYESVAINFRKILLEFQLNKLNIDLKFDIWMTWFSGSIWDGKVNIYFETFKGDDITFATDKFNNIDFNTTPFNPATCRIYKINGILTNENHSSIMKSTIVKGHGGSDRAKDFKNKYAKVGQLLYNTKNKTAILTVNPIANGDGSVTYYSTHIKIHVSLKENSYVDHKYFLITSYGLILINNVVDNIDNEIGIKLEGLYRKDENSNIENFGFTYVDSSIYSIMMYIDPPTEKDRKSKELDYNYYNYNNINNNIYNAINKSNNTQLYPSINLNNINQSLPGIEGSTTYYGLSQLYINYN
-1680 PYKNIIKDASNNV
+1680 YKYTAPNSKETKLSISRIIK
-1693 NESYVFINNLTA
+1693 L
-1705 GYYKTVG
+1705 
-1712 TGNTDYKDIILFGGD
+1712 
-1727 NIIGEH
+1727 
-1733 ESVYI
+1733 
-1738 NLKNIINT
+1738 
-1746 INSYTDKKLQKKC
+1746 
-1759 RYIYID
+1759 
-1765 LYGHWFGSMGNGRL
+1765 
-1779 QITYNTYNMKGTT
+1779 
-1792 PNLSLN
+1792 
-1798 DFIYSTTDTPVNSE
+1798 
-1812 VIIKSVVMDKGNNS
+1812 
-1826 YSSPSKS
+1826 
-1833 HYTLLGRLTYDM
+1833 
-1845 KHQSGNLISKTLYG
+1845 
-1859 YTFDNPNAYINASI
+1859 
-1873 FDISAEG
+1873 
-1880 KTNAKYYKLDR
+1880 
-1891 TFKDLN
+1891 
-1897 VTALIINGTTY
+1897 
-1908 QFFSNPLILS
+1908 
-1918 TKTINKAQI
+1918 
-1927 TSSIKDK
+1927 
-1934 EVKLKPFLYSYFHSL
+1934 
-1949 EKGMQ
+1949 
-1954 YNEITS
+1954 
-1960 ISISTSTTDHLI
+1960 
-1972 CELVDGVFKLK
+1972 
-1983 MKETYVNHTYN
+1983 
-1994 WPTVSDKTIDIVINY
+1994 
-2009 SPILKINSTDNIKLI
+2009 
-2024 IRVIEEKYTQTT
+2024 

>member
-13 TITLPLLPASQKIT
+13 TITLPLLPASNFKET
-27 DTSYYAVLE
+27 NTVYYAVLE
-36 KFEKIGGSKI
+36 KNY
-46 SGIIPITSD
+46 IPITSD
-55 IDCIYK
+55 IECIYK
-61 PDWITGYEFIK
+61 PDWITGYKFIK
-72 EGENENETKD
+72 EGENENETNEK
-82 ELKYYN
+82 LKYYN
-88 KLVITSISDNSTGKL
+88 KLVITSISDNETQKL
-103 RKDVMEFVVRN
+103 RKDVMEFTVRN
-114 NVNSVTPINHIYAK
+114 NVNSLIPINHIYAK

-143 IPTKEQEEYLNK
+143 IPTKQQEGYLNK

-164 QEIHIKYWAV
+164 QEIHIKYWAT
-174 LNKRNQSN
+174 LNGIYQSN
-182 VTLNL
+182 VTLTL
-187 NGNLLDKNKIKSLKI
+187 NTKLLDKDKIKSLRINKI
-202 NSSDNTVELVYLID
+202 NSSDNKVIVELVYLID
-216 ENIDIDHKPLEF
+216 KNIDVEKELTFD
-228 EAIFKTQYNKV
+228 AIFKTQYNKANKQKTIIQKV
-239 KCSKLIEQRLNT
+239 NT
-251 YTITLNI
+251 YKITLEI
-258 DKQNSVVFNGD
+258 DNPNHIVFNGD
-269 NRILE
+269 NRILT
-274 YKCTYTNGINKEP
+274 YKCTYTDGINDTLKE
-287 IEVKDNL
+287 VKDKDNL
-294 YLDFSYVKDENE
+294 YLDFSYVKDQNE
-306 LKYNVIKTIYDTK
+306 LKYNVIKTIYDTE
-319 SKTFKTTINVYEN
+319 SNAFKTTIKVYEN
-332 YTSEKRQLNIKAVY
+332 YTSEDRWLNVKAVY
-346 NGSKKI
+346 TGSKKI
-352 KTDPPITLIQD
+352 ENDSITLIQD
-363 KSDIKLQYYVEY
+363 ESNIKLQYYVEY
-375 LDRDK
+375 LDR
-380 NKIEDPSTK
+380 NTSENPTTN
-389 GSYNVSAFGET
+389 GTYNVYAFGET

-410 IDRKNSVKITN
+410 INGKNSVKITN

-453 DILDINFDRN
+453 YILDINFDRN
-463 ESTSITKVIQF
+463 ERTTIKKTINF
-474 NMNNN
+474 NMNN
-479 LNIPSALCTLTQEY
+479 IPSASCTLTQGV
-493 LSINLELNKNKCT
+493 LSINLTLKQDKCT
-506 NIIGGIP
+506 EIIGGIP

-523 AYDTTKEITI
+523 AFDTEKDITI
-533 EDVNLYDITCKCN
+533 EDINLYTITCDNNDVNL
-546 NISADD
+546 AD
-552 ISLNNIQY
+552 IQY
-560 EIITYDNIN
+560 EIITYDNKN
-569 YVVASNIRCKKVYDK
+569 YVVASNIRCKDIYDK
-584 KVDRTFTFTVRYNT
+584 KEDRRLTFTVKYNT
-598 KSVSLNITQKSAIYD
+598 ESVSLNVTQKSAIYD

-667 INDVNNPAK
+667 INDVNNP
-676 NPHIKNNITYANKTQ
+676 PRIKNNITYANKTQ

-720 GVTHSCNIKQLYLE
+720 GVKHSCNIKQLYLQ

-803 AVQGYV
+803 AVQGEV

-848 DKNAISNNLYLTRTV
+848 DKNAISNNLYLERTV

-883 TYIQYRSNKDTSY
+883 TYIQYRSNNNKDISY
-896 NDNKSILR
+896 NYNKSILR

-928 IFLQPNVNY
+928 IDLQPDANY

-954 ISFVDTNDIT
+954 ISFVDPNDIT
-964 VDKNAFENADEVK
+964 VDKNEFENADEVK

-998 RSINKSIKYQ
+998 RFINKSIKYQ

-1014 NQYGAFTNYSNS
+1014 NHYGAFTNDSNS
-1026 ETNRIEIYQNAASL
+1026 ETNRIEIYQNGASF

-1046 DDNNSGEITDSSST
+1046 DNNNSGKITNSSSK
-1060 ITYNAYPHSNQNL
+1060 ITYSAYPHSNQNL
-1073 QVRVLL
+1073 HVRVLL

-1087 SNYFKFTSGSST
+1087 SNYFKFTSDSST
-1099 FQINDGILDSDLNT
+1099 FQINDGILDSKLNT
-1113 YKSEYNLDDLY
+1113 YKSEYNLDDIY

-1130 TYTLYYCYNGDDAN
+1130 IYTLYYCYNGVEN
-1144 RTNDLAVIRTSFG
+1144 YKTNDLKVIRTSFG
-1157 RDDNC
+1157 RDEKC
-1162 ELNADISKTEISNN
+1162 ELKADINKTEIKSN

-1197 EDAIGKFVYSLN
+1197 EGAIGKFVYSLN
-1209 QTSLTPGTN
+1209 INNSLNSTSLTPGTN

-1227 LTKYSFYYTID
+1227 LKKYSFDYTID
-1238 ENLTTEEK
+1238 ENLTTEGK
-1246 TYTFSIQFG
+1246 TYTFSIKF
-1255 GDDEIHKK
+1255 GDDDERHKK
-1263 ELICIQGGSS
+1263 ELICIQKTSS
-1273 YELKATISPSTLS
+1273 YELNATISPSSLSSLS
-1286 PLDASNI
+1286 PSNI
-1293 KIICSVE
+1293 IITCHVE
-1300 KDNNGE
+1300 KDNNGQ
-1306 IYKGV
+1306 IYQDV
-1311 DLNNFS
+1311 NPDNFS
-1317 ITQTNED
+1317 IIQTNENEEVPILTAL
-1324 ETKDETGNKR
+1324 ETK
-1334 LTLLDQPPEGLL
+1334 PSGLL
-1346 QYQYGKEYKVAN
+1346 QGEYGKEYPVPDN
-1358 NKTKDPI
+1358 TTENSI
-1365 TYKFECSYNLNGQN
+1365 TYEFKCSYTLNN
-1379 LTNDLSVTQSGA
+1379 NEYTKDLSVTQGGST
-1391 KFDVSIFDS
+1391 FDVSIYDG
-1400 ETVQSRQNSVNI
+1400 ETDQSKQNSVNI

-1420 YCGLLNGKHIIKPDE
+1420 YCGLLSGKHILDSDE
-1435 VIFLFDNKD
+1435 VTFSYDNKA
-1444 YITNVSGPESND
+1444 YITSVSGPETKD
-1456 DYISRN
+1456 DYITRN

-1468 SSTAKISYTF
+1468 NSPTQISYTF
-1478 TAKYEGK
+1478 TATYEGT
-1485 EKNVTL
+1485 EKSITL
-1491 TQTSGNFEL
+1491 TQNSALFEL
-1500 HANAYYM
+1500 HASAYYM
-1507 RGSEKVEDPEELDL
+1507 RNSIKIEDPEELDL

-1537 KGDTE
+1537 KGETE
-1542 VDLDKSHYTVEYSVY
+1542 VDLNKSHYTVEHSVY

-1569 FAFVD
+1569 FEFVD

-1609 FNYISSVDAVEVLV
+1609 FNYISSVDAVEILV
-1623 MQDSSYNIPMSPF
+1623 KQDSSYNIAMSPF

-1645 LSHEGSSTD
+1645 LSPEGSSTTD

-1668 ITHITTKTDVLM
+1668 ITHITTKTDALM
-1680 PYKNIIKDASNNV
+1680 PYKNIIIDGSNNV

-1705 GYYKTVG
+1705 GYNQTIG
-1712 TGNTDYKDIILFGGD
+1712 TGNTNYKDIILFGGD
-1727 NIIGEH
+1727 NITGEH

-1765 LYGHWFGSMGNGRL
+1765 LYGHWYSYMGNGRL
-1779 QITYNTYNMKGTT
+1779 QITYNTYKMNGNT
-1792 PNLSLN
+1792 PNLSLD

-1812 VIIKSVVMDKGNNS
+1812 VIIKSVVLDKGGISN
-1826 YSSPSKS
+1826 SSPSKD

-1845 KHQSGNLISKTLYG
+1845 KRQSGNLISKTLYG
-1859 YTFDNPNAYINASI
+1859 YTFDKPNAYIDASI
-1873 FDISAEG
+1873 FDVSAEG
-1880 KTNAKYYKLDR
+1880 KTNARYYKLDR

-1897 VTALIINGTTY
+1897 VTALIINSKAY

-1918 TKTINKAQI
+1918 TKTINKEQI
-1927 TSSIKDK
+1927 TSNIEDE
-1934 EVKLKPFLYSYFHSL
+1934 EVKLKPFLYSYFNSL

-1954 YNEITS
+1954 YDEITS
-1960 ISISTSTTDHLI
+1960 ISINTSTTDHLI
-1972 CELVDGVFKLK
+1972 CELVDGVFKIK
-1983 MKETYVNHTYN
+1983 MEETYVNHTYN
-1994 WPTVSDKTIDIVINY
+1994 WPTDSDKTIDIVINY
-2009 SPILKINSTDNIKLI
+2009 SPILKINSTDNIRLI
-2024 IRVIEEKYTQTT
+2024 IRVIEEKYTQTK

>member
-13 TITLPLLPASQKIT
+13 TITLPLLPASNFKET
-27 DTSYYAVLE
+27 NTVYYAVLE
-36 KFEKIGGSKI
+36 KNY
-46 SGIIPITSD
+46 IPITSE
-55 IDCIYK
+55 IECIYK
-61 PDWITGYEFIK
+61 PDWITGYKFIK
-72 EGENENETKD
+72 EGENENETNEK
-82 ELKYYN
+82 LKYYN
-88 KLVITSISDNSTGKL
+88 KLVITSISDNETQKL
-103 RKDVMEFVVRN
+103 RKDVMEFTVRN
-114 NVNSVTPINHIYAK
+114 NVNSLIPINHIYAK

-143 IPTKEQEEYLNK
+143 IPTKQQEGYLNK

-164 QEIHIKYWAV
+164 QEIHIKYWAT
-174 LNKRNQSN
+174 LNGIYQSN
-182 VTLNL
+182 VTLTL
-187 NGNLLDKNKIKSLKI
+187 NTKLLDKDKIKSLRINKI
-202 NSSDNTVELVYLID
+202 NSSDNKVIVDLVYLID
-216 ENIDIDHKPLEF
+216 KNIDVEKELTFD
-228 EAIFKTQYNKV
+228 AIFKTQYNKANKQKTIIQKV
-239 KCSKLIEQRLNT
+239 NT
-251 YTITLNI
+251 YKITLEI
-258 DKQNSVVFNGD
+258 DNPNHIVFNGD
-269 NRILE
+269 NRILT
-274 YKCTYTNGINKEP
+274 YKCTYTDGINNTPKD
-287 IEVKDNL
+287 VKDYVQL
-294 YLDFSYVKDENE
+294 EFSYIKDYNE
-306 LKYNVIKTIYDTK
+306 LKYSVIKTIYDTE
-319 SKTFKTTINVYEN
+319 SNAFKTTIKVYEN
-332 YTSEKRQLNIKAVY
+332 YTREGRQLNVKAVY
-346 NGSKKI
+346 TGSKKI
-352 KTDPPITLIQD
+352 ENDSITLIQD
-363 KSDIKLQYYVEY
+363 ESNIKLQYYVEY

-380 NKIEDPSTK
+380 NKIEDPSTN

-400 IRLHYYGIIA
+400 IILHYYGIIE
-410 IDRKNSVKITN
+410 IDGKNSVKITN

-453 DILDINFDRN
+453 YILDINFDRN
-463 ESTSITKVIQF
+463 ESTSITKVIEF
-474 NMNNN
+474 NMNNI
-479 LNIPSALCTLTQEY
+479 LQSALCTLTQGV
-493 LSINLELNKNKCT
+493 LSIDLSFKQDECT
-506 NIIGGIP
+506 EIIGGIP

-523 AYDTTKEITI
+523 AFDREKNITI
-533 EDVNLYDITCKCN
+533 EDVTLYTITCDN
-546 NISADD
+546 DD
-552 ISLNNIQY
+552 VNLEDIQY

-584 KVDRTFTFTVRYNT
+584 KVDRTLTFTVKYNT
-598 KSVSLNITQKSAIYD
+598 KSDSLKITITQKSAIYD
-613 CEIRPEANYVSGLG
+613 CEIRPDANHVSGLG

-676 NPHIKNNITYANKTQ
+676 NPRIKNNITYANKTQ

-820 YTGKITIPKYIISQ
+820 YTGKITIPKYIISY
-834 EVTYSFTYMQGYSS
+834 EVTYSFTYMQGYSN
-848 DKNAISNNLYLTRTV
+848 DKNAISNNLYLERTV
-863 YINKPLIKTCT
+863 YINKPQIKTCT
-874 ADNSTPLDG
+874 ADDSELLNG
-883 TYIQYRSNKDTSY
+883 TYIQYRSNNNKDISY

-904 IGTSTQGISS
+904 IGTPTQGISS

-928 IFLQPNVNY
+928 IDLQPDANY

-954 ISFVDTNDIT
+954 ISFVDANDIT
-964 VDKNAFENADEVK
+964 VDKNEFENADEVK

-998 RSINKSIKYQ
+998 RTINKSIKYQ

-1014 NQYGAFTNYSNS
+1014 NHYGAFTNYSNS
-1026 ETNRIEIYQNAASL
+1026 ETNRIEIYQNGASL

-1046 DDNNSGEITDSSST
+1046 DDNNSGKITDSSSK
-1060 ITYNAYPHSNQNL
+1060 ITYSAYPHSNQNL
-1073 QVRVLL
+1073 HVRVLL

-1087 SNYFKFTSGSST
+1087 SNYFKFTSDST

-1124 IEPDNK
+1124 IELDNK
-1130 TYTLYYCYNGDDAN
+1130 IYTLYYYYNGVEK
-1144 RTNDLAVIRTSFG
+1144 TNDLKVIRTSFG
-1157 RDDNC
+1157 RDEKC
-1162 ELNADISKTEISNN
+1162 ELKADINKTEIKSN

-1209 QTSLTPGTN
+1209 INNSLNQTLLTPGTN

-1227 LTKYSFYYTID
+1227 LKKYSFDYTID
-1238 ENLTTEEK
+1238 ENLTTEWK

-1255 GDDEIHKK
+1255 DDDERHKK
-1263 ELICIQGGSS
+1263 ELICIQKTSS
-1273 YELKATISPSTLS
+1273 YELNATISPSSLSSLS
-1286 PLDASNI
+1286 PSNI
-1293 KIICSVE
+1293 IITCHVE
-1300 KDNNGE
+1300 KDNNGQ
-1306 IYKGV
+1306 IYQDV
-1311 DLNNFS
+1311 NPDNFS
-1317 ITQTNED
+1317 IIQTNEN
-1324 ETKDETGNKR
+1324 ETVPILDALETN
-1334 LTLLDQPPEGLL
+1334 PSGLL
-1346 QYQYGKEYKVAN
+1346 QGEYGKEYPVPDN
-1358 NKTKDPI
+1358 TTENSI
-1365 TYKFECSYNLNGQN
+1365 TYEFKCSYTLNN
-1379 LTNDLSVTQSGA
+1379 NEYTKDLSVTQGGST
-1391 KFDVSIFDS
+1391 FDVSIYDG
-1400 ETVQSRQNSVNI
+1400 ETDQSKQNSVNI

-1420 YCGLLNGKHIIKPDE
+1420 YCGLLSGKHILDSDE
-1435 VIFLFDNKD
+1435 VTFSYDNKA
-1444 YITNVSGPESND
+1444 YITSVSGPETKD
-1456 DYISRN
+1456 DYITRN

-1468 SSTAKISYTF
+1468 NSPTQISYTF
-1478 TAKYEGK
+1478 TATYEGI
-1485 EKNVTL
+1485 EKSITL
-1491 TQTSGNFEL
+1491 TQNSALFEL
-1500 HANAYYM
+1500 HASAYYM
-1507 RGSEKVEDPEELDL
+1507 RNSIKIEDPEELDL

-1537 KGDTE
+1537 KGETE
-1542 VDLDKSHYTVEYSVY
+1542 VDLNKSHYTVEHSVY

-1569 FAFVD
+1569 FEFVD

-1609 FNYISSVDAVEVLV
+1609 FNYISSVDAVEILV
-1623 MQDSSYNIPMSPF
+1623 KQDSSYNIAMSPF

-1645 LSHEGSSTD
+1645 LSPEGSSTTD

-1668 ITHITTKTDVLM
+1668 ITHITTKTDALM
-1680 PYKNIIKDASNNV
+1680 PYKNIIIDGSNNV

-1705 GYYKTVG
+1705 GYNQTIG
-1712 TGNTDYKDIILFGGD
+1712 TGNTNYKDIILFGGD
-1727 NIIGEH
+1727 NITGEH

-1765 LYGHWFGSMGNGRL
+1765 LYGHWYSYMGNGRL
-1779 QITYNTYNMKGTT
+1779 QITYNTYKMNGNT
-1792 PNLSLN
+1792 PNLSLD

-1812 VIIKSVVMDKGNNS
+1812 VIIKSVVLDKGGISN
-1826 YSSPSKS
+1826 SSPSKD

-1845 KHQSGNLISKTLYG
+1845 KRQSGNLISKTLYG
-1859 YTFDNPNAYINASI
+1859 YTFDKPNAYIDASI
-1873 FDISAEG
+1873 FDVSAEG
-1880 KTNAKYYKLDR
+1880 KTNARYYKLDR

-1897 VTALIINGTTY
+1897 VTALIINSKAY

-1918 TKTINKAQI
+1918 TKTINKEQI
-1927 TSSIKDK
+1927 TSNIEDE
-1934 EVKLKPFLYSYFHSL
+1934 EVKLKPFLYSYFNSL

-1954 YNEITS
+1954 YDEITS
-1960 ISISTSTTDHLI
+1960 ISINTSTTDHLI
-1972 CELVDGVFKLK
+1972 CELVDGVFKIK
-1983 MKETYVNHTYN
+1983 MEETYVNHTYN
-1994 WPTVSDKTIDIVINY
+1994 WPTDSDKTIDIVINY

>member
-13 TITLPLLPASQKIT
+13 TITLPLLPASNFKET
-27 DTSYYAVLE
+27 NTVYYTVLE
-36 KFEKIGGSKI
+36 KNY
-46 SGIIPITSD
+46 IPITSE
-55 IDCIYK
+55 IECIYK
-61 PDWITGYEFIK
+61 PDWITGYKFIK
-72 EGENENETKD
+72 EGENENETNEK
-82 ELKYYN
+82 LKYYN
-88 KLVITSISDNSTGKL
+88 KLVITSISDNETQKL
-103 RKDVMEFVVRN
+103 RKDVMEFTVRN
-114 NVNSVTPINHIYAK
+114 NVNSLTPINHIYAK

-143 IPTKEQEEYLNK
+143 IPTKEQEGYLNK

-164 QEIHIKYWAV
+164 QEIHIKYWAT
-174 LNKRNQSN
+174 LNGIKQSN
-182 VTLNL
+182 VTLTL
-187 NGNLLDKNKIKSLKI
+187 NTKLLDKDKIKSLKV

-228 EAIFKTQYNKV
+228 EAIFKTQYNEV

-274 YKCTYTNGINKEP
+274 YKCTYTNGINKGP

-332 YTSEKRQLNIKAVY
+332 YTSEERQLNVKAVY

-352 KTDPPITLIQD
+352 ESDLINIIQT
-363 KSDIKLQYYVEY
+363 KATILLQYYVEY

-380 NKIEDPSTK
+380 NKIEDPSTN

-400 IRLHYYGIIA
+400 IRLHYYGIIT
-410 IDRKNSVKITN
+410 IDGKNSVKITN

-443 YNDVTLNGDE
+443 YNNVTLNGDE
-453 DILDINFDRN
+453 YILDINFDRN
-463 ESTSITKVIQF
+463 ESTSITKVIGF
-474 NMNNN
+474 NMNNI
-479 LNIPSALCTLTQEY
+479 LSASCTLTQEY
-493 LSINLELNKNKCT
+493 LSINLELNNNKCT

-523 AYDTTKEITI
+523 AYDITKEITI
-533 EDVNLYDITCKCN
+533 EDVNLYDITCN
-546 NISADD
+546 NISADG

-584 KVDRTFTFTVRYNT
+584 KVDRTFTFTVKYNT

-613 CEIRPEANYVSGLG
+613 CEIRPEANHVSGLG

-676 NPHIKNNITYANKTQ
+676 NPRIKNNITYANKTQ

-803 AVQGYV
+803 AVQGQV

-820 YTGKITIPKYIISQ
+820 YTGKITIPKYIISY

-848 DKNAISNNLYLTRTV
+848 DKNAISNNLYLERTV

-874 ADNSTPLDG
+874 ADDSELLNG
-883 TYIQYRSNKDTSY
+883 TYIQYRSNNNKDILY

-904 IGTSTQGISS
+904 IGTPTQGISS

-990 NKNDGLTS
+990 NKNDRLTS
-998 RSINKSIKYQ
+998 RTINKSIKYQ

-1014 NQYGAFTNYSNS
+1014 NHYGAFTNYSNS
-1026 ETNRIEIYQNAASL
+1026 ETNRTEIYQNAASL

-1046 DDNNSGEITDSSST
+1046 DDNNSGEITDSSRT
-1060 ITYNAYPHSNQNL
+1060 ITYNAYPHSNYNL
-1073 QVRVLL
+1073 HVRVLL

-1087 SNYFKFTSGSST
+1087 SNYFKFTSDSST
-1099 FQINDGILDSDLNT
+1099 FQINDGILDSGLNT

-1124 IEPDNK
+1124 IEPNNK
-1130 TYTLYYCYNGDDAN
+1130 TYTLYYCYNGNDEN
-1144 RTNDLAVIRTSFG
+1144 KTNDLAVIRTSFG

-1162 ELNADISKTEISNN
+1162 ELNADISKTEIKNN

-1197 EDAIGKFVYSLN
+1197 EGAIGNFVYSLN

-1227 LTKYSFYYTID
+1227 LKKYSFYYTID
-1238 ENLTTEEK
+1238 ENLTTEWK

-1255 GDDEIHKK
+1255 SNDEIHKK
-1263 ELICIQGGSS
+1263 ELICIQKASS
-1273 YELKATISPSTLS
+1273 YKLKATIRPSRLS
-1286 PLDASNI
+1286 PLSPSNI
-1293 KIICSVE
+1293 IITCHVE
-1300 KDNNGE
+1300 KDNNGQ
-1306 IYKGV
+1306 IYQDV
-1311 DLNNFS
+1311 NPDIFS
-1317 ITQTNED
+1317 IIQTNENETVPILNAL
-1324 ETKDETGNKR
+1324 ETK
-1334 LTLLDQPPEGLL
+1334 PSGLL
-1346 QYQYGKEYKVAN
+1346 QGEYGKEYPVPD
-1358 NKTKDPI
+1358 NKTADLI
-1365 TYKFECSYNLNGQN
+1365 IYKFKCSYTLNGN
-1379 LTNDLSVTQSGA
+1379 EYSKDLSVTQSGA
-1391 KFDVSIFDS
+1391 TFDVSIYDG
-1400 ETVQSRQNSVNI
+1400 ETDQSKQNIVNPV
-1412 LGETKTIK
+1412 GETKTINYFGILNEEHVIEKENVTFVNETVGDGLKFMSTDGKVTEDNEYKILSRK
-1420 YCGLLNGKHIIKPDE
+1420 YKFTSNITANTITYKFTVKYQDKSKSISFTQKPGDIKLILKNEPNPIPKSGGQCKIIYYGYVGTDPNIKENHITTD
-1435 VIFLFDNKD
+1435 FLELKSTDVDGFMSYTPTK
-1444 YITNVSGPESND
+1444 VSGPTVTDYQIEYVFSVPARVEDNNIDKIFKRNWSITYKNGDIEKSLDIDIVQNGDATFFPAFDIFGLKYQWEGGTDLDTVTLLTRSDNGTLLVNKSYND
-1456 DYISRN
+1456 DTEKIDLCKLSMGWAQPIPGTFNNNQANPCLSYINFSDDNTNDCGYESVAINFRKILLEFQLN
-1462 VTFGLN
+1462 KLNIDLNFDIWMSWFSGNIWDGKVNIYFETFKGDDITFATDKFNNIDFNKTPFNPATCRIYKINGILTN
-1468 SSTAKISYTF
+1468 ENHSSIMKNTIVKGRGGSDRAKDFKNKYAKVGQLLYNTKTKTAILTVNHNANGEDANKLAYYTTHIKI
-1478 TAKYEGK
+1478 
-1485 EKNVTL
+1485 NVTL
-1491 TQTSGNFEL
+1491 KENSYIDHKYSLISSYTLILINNVVDNIDNEIGIKLEGLYRKDENSNIENFGFTYVDSSIYSIMMYIDPPTEKDRKSKRLDYNYYNYNNINNNIYNAINKSNNTQLYPSINLNNINQSLPGIEGSTT
-1500 HANAYYM
+1500 YY
-1507 RGSEKVEDPEELDL
+1507 GLSQ
-1521 KYDDSGYL
+1521 L
-1529 YIQYYAQV
+1529 YINYNY
-1537 KGDTE
+1537 K
-1542 VDLDKSHYTVEYSVY
+1542 YTA
-1557 DDGDMTYELPIN
+1557 PN
-1569 FAFVD
+1569 
-1574 TTVDN
+1574 
-1579 VNNTILNKYRFSK
+1579 SK
-1592 NDNDSY
+1592 ETKLS
-1598 DYERYVNFKIT
+1598 
-1609 FNYISSVDAVEVLV
+1609 ISR
-1623 MQDSSYNIPMSPF
+1623 
-1636 DFLIFKYEF
+1636 
-1645 LSHEGSSTD
+1645 
-1654 KDKMN
+1654 
-1659 NQFGHDLDT
+1659 
-1668 ITHITTKTDVLM
+1668 
-1680 PYKNIIKDASNNV
+1680 IIK
-1693 NESYVFINNLTA
+1693 L
-1705 GYYKTVG
+1705 
-1712 TGNTDYKDIILFGGD
+1712 
-1727 NIIGEH
+1727 
-1733 ESVYI
+1733 
-1738 NLKNIINT
+1738 
-1746 INSYTDKKLQKKC
+1746 
-1759 RYIYID
+1759 
-1765 LYGHWFGSMGNGRL
+1765 
-1779 QITYNTYNMKGTT
+1779 
-1792 PNLSLN
+1792 
-1798 DFIYSTTDTPVNSE
+1798 
-1812 VIIKSVVMDKGNNS
+1812 
-1826 YSSPSKS
+1826 
-1833 HYTLLGRLTYDM
+1833 
-1845 KHQSGNLISKTLYG
+1845 
-1859 YTFDNPNAYINASI
+1859 
-1873 FDISAEG
+1873 
-1880 KTNAKYYKLDR
+1880 
-1891 TFKDLN
+1891 
-1897 VTALIINGTTY
+1897 
-1908 QFFSNPLILS
+1908 
-1918 TKTINKAQI
+1918 
-1927 TSSIKDK
+1927 
-1934 EVKLKPFLYSYFHSL
+1934 
-1949 EKGMQ
+1949 
-1954 YNEITS
+1954 
-1960 ISISTSTTDHLI
+1960 
-1972 CELVDGVFKLK
+1972 
-1983 MKETYVNHTYN
+1983 
-1994 WPTVSDKTIDIVINY
+1994 
-2009 SPILKINSTDNIKLI
+2009 
-2024 IRVIEEKYTQTT
+2024 

>member
-36 KFEKIGGSKI
+36 RNY
-46 SGIIPITSD
+46 IPITSE
-55 IDCIYK
+55 IECIYK
-61 PDWITGYEFIK
+61 PDWITGYKFIK
-72 EGENENETKD
+72 EGENENETNEK
-82 ELKYYN
+82 LKYYN

-103 RKDVMEFVVRN
+103 RKDVMEFAVHN
-114 NVNSVTPINHIYAK
+114 INSSLPINHIYAK

-134 EDINVNLEF
+134 ENIEVHLEF
-143 IPTKEQEEYLNK
+143 IPTEIQEKNGLSAN
-155 DGGIISGDE
+155 GGVISGDE
-164 QEIHIKYWAV
+164 QEIHINYWAK
-174 LNKRNQSN
+174 LNDIYQSN
-182 VTLNL
+182 ITLKL
-187 NGNLLDKNKIKSLKI
+187 NNNLLDKDKIKSLRINKI
-202 NSSDNTVELVYLID
+202 NSSDNKVIVDLVYLID
-216 ENIDIDHKPLEF
+216 KNIDVEKELTFD
-228 EAIFKTQYNKV
+228 AIFKTQYNKANKQKTIIQKV
-239 KCSKLIEQRLNT
+239 NT
-251 YTITLNI
+251 YKITLEI
-258 DKQNSVVFNGD
+258 DNPNHIVFNGD
-269 NRILE
+269 NRILT
-274 YKCTYTNGINKEP
+274 YKCTYTDGINNTPKD
-287 IEVKDNL
+287 VKDYVQL
-294 YLDFSYVKDENE
+294 EFSYIEGKNE
-306 LKYNVIKTIYDTK
+306 LKYSVIKTIYDAELNA
-319 SKTFKTTINVYEN
+319 FKTTIKVYEN
-332 YTSEKRQLNIKAVY
+332 YTSEDRQLNVKAVY
-346 NGSKKI
+346 TGSKKI
-352 KTDPPITLIQD
+352 ENDSITLIQD
-363 KSDIKLQYYVEY
+363 ESNIKLQYYVEY

-380 NKIEDPSTK
+380 NKIEDPSTN

-410 IDRKNSVKITN
+410 IDGKNSVKITN

-443 YNDVTLNGDE
+443 YNNVTLNGDE
-453 DILDINFDRN
+453 YILDINFDRN
-463 ESTSITKVIQF
+463 ESTSITKVIEF
-474 NMNNN
+474 NMNNI
-479 LNIPSALCTLTQEY
+479 LSASCTLTQEY
-493 LSINLELNKNKCT
+493 LSINLELNNNKCT

-533 EDVNLYDITCKCN
+533 EDVNLYDITCN
-546 NISADD
+546 NISTDG

-584 KVDRTFTFTVRYNT
+584 KVDRTFTFTVKYNT

-613 CEIRPEANYVSGLG
+613 CEIRPDANHVSGLG

-633 ISKGIIYDGLVF
+633 ISKGITYDGLVF

-676 NPHIKNNITYANKTQ
+676 NPRIKNNITYANKTQ

-720 GVTHSCNIKQLYLE
+720 GVTHSCNIKQLYLQ

-803 AVQGYV
+803 AVQGQV

-820 YTGKITIPKYIISQ
+820 YTGKITIPKYIISY

-848 DKNAISNNLYLTRTV
+848 DKNAISNNLYLERTV

-874 ADNSTPLDG
+874 ADDSELLNG
-883 TYIQYRSNKDTSY
+883 TYIQYRSNNNKDISY
-896 NDNKSILR
+896 NYNKSILR
-904 IGTSTQGISS
+904 IGTPTQGISS

-928 IFLQPNVNY
+928 IDLQPDANY

-954 ISFVDTNDIT
+954 ISFVDPNDIT
-964 VDKNAFENADEVK
+964 VDKNEFENADEVK

-998 RSINKSIKYQ
+998 RTINKSIKYQ

-1014 NQYGAFTNYSNS
+1014 KHYGAFTNDSNS
-1026 ETNRIEIYQNAASL
+1026 ETNRTEIYQNGASL

-1046 DDNNSGEITDSSST
+1046 DDNNSGEITDSSSK
-1060 ITYNAYPHSNQNL
+1060 ITYSAYPHSNQNL
-1073 QVRVLL
+1073 HVRVLL

-1087 SNYFKFTSGSST
+1087 SNYFKFTSDSST

-1124 IEPDNK
+1124 IELDNK
-1130 TYTLYYCYNGDDAN
+1130 IYTLYYCYNGVEN
-1144 RTNDLAVIRTSFG
+1144 TNYLKVIRTSFG
-1157 RDDNC
+1157 RDEKC
-1162 ELNADISKTEISNN
+1162 ELKADISKTEIKSN

-1197 EDAIGKFVYSLN
+1197 EGAIGKFLYSLN
-1209 QTSLTPGTN
+1209 QTSLTPGIN

-1227 LTKYSFYYTID
+1227 LKKYSFDYTID
-1238 ENLTTEEK
+1238 ENLTTEGK

-1255 GDDEIHKK
+1255 DDDERHKK
-1263 ELICIQGGSS
+1263 ELICIQKTSS
-1273 YELKATISPSTLS
+1273 YELNATISPSSLSSLS
-1286 PLDASNI
+1286 PSNI
-1293 KIICSVE
+1293 IITCHVE
-1300 KDNNGE
+1300 KDNNGQ
-1306 IYKGV
+1306 IYQDV
-1311 DLNNFS
+1311 NPDNFS
-1317 ITQTNED
+1317 IIQT
-1324 ETKDETGNKR
+1324 T
-1334 LTLLDQPPEGLL
+1334 
-1346 QYQYGKEYKVAN
+1346 GKELTVLSSGLQQGVYKKEYTVSDN
-1358 NKTKDPI
+1358 TTENSI
-1365 TYKFECSYNLNGQN
+1365 TYEFKCSYTLNN
-1379 LTNDLSVTQSGA
+1379 NEYTKDLSVTQGGST
-1391 KFDVSIFDS
+1391 FDVSIYDG
-1400 ETVQSRQNSVNI
+1400 ETDQQKQNSVNI
-1412 LGETKTIK
+1412 VGETKTIK
-1420 YCGLLNGKHIIKPDE
+1420 YCGLLSGKHILDSDE
-1435 VIFLFDNKD
+1435 VTFSYDNKA
-1444 YITNVSGPESND
+1444 YITSVSGPETKD
-1456 DYISRN
+1456 DYITRN

-1468 SSTAKISYTF
+1468 NSPTQISYTF
-1478 TAKYEGK
+1478 TATYEGI
-1485 EKNVTL
+1485 EKSITL
-1491 TQTSGNFEL
+1491 TQNSALFEL
-1500 HANAYYM
+1500 YATAYYM
-1507 RGSEKVEDPEELDL
+1507 RDSTKIEDDVELDL

-1529 YIQYYAQV
+1529 YIQYYAKV
-1537 KGDTE
+1537 KDGTK
-1542 VDLDKSHYTVEYSVY
+1542 VDLNSSHYTVEYSVY

-1579 VNNTILNKYRFSK
+1579 VNNTIVNKYSFSK
-1592 NDNDSY
+1592 NNNDSY

-1623 MQDSSYNIPMSPF
+1623 MQDSSYNIAMSPF

-1645 LSHEGSSTD
+1645 LSHEGSSTTD

-1668 ITHITTKTDVLM
+1668 ITHITTKTDALM
-1680 PYKNIIKDASNNV
+1680 PYKNIIIDASNNV
-1693 NESYVFINNLTA
+1693 NKNYVFINNLTA
-1705 GYYKTVG
+1705 GFSKTIG
-1712 TGNTDYKDIILFGGD
+1712 TGNTNYKDIILFGGD
-1727 NIIGEH
+1727 NIHGEH

-1765 LYGHWFGSMGNGRL
+1765 LYGHWYGNMGNGRL

-1792 PNLSLN
+1792 PNLSLD

-1812 VIIKSVVMDKGNNS
+1812 VIIKSVVMDKGSISN
-1826 YSSPSKS
+1826 SSPSKD

-1845 KHQSGNLISKTLYG
+1845 KRQSGNLISKTLYG
-1859 YTFDNPNAYINASI
+1859 YTFDEPNAYINASI
-1873 FDISAEG
+1873 FDVSAEG
-1880 KTNAKYYKLDR
+1880 KTYAKYYKLDR

-1897 VTALIINGTTY
+1897 VTALIINGKVY

-1918 TKTINKAQI
+1918 TKTINKEQI
-1927 TSSIKDK
+1927 TSNIKDE
-1934 EVKLKPFLYSYFHSL
+1934 EVELKPFLYSYFHSL

-1960 ISISTSTTDHLI
+1960 ISINTSTTDHLI
-1972 CELVDGVFKLK
+1972 CELVDGVFKIK
-1983 MKETYVNHTYN
+1983 MEETYVNHTYN
-1994 WPTVSDKTIDIVINY
+1994 WPTDSDKTIDIVINY

>member
-36 KFEKIGGSKI
+36 RNY
-46 SGIIPITSD
+46 IPITSD
-55 IDCIYK
+55 INCIYK
-61 PDWITGYEFIK
+61 PDWITGYKFIK
-72 EGENENETKD
+72 EGENENETKED
-82 ELKYYN
+82 LKYYN
-88 KLVITSISDNSTGKL
+88 KLVITSISDNSIGKL
-103 RKDVMEFVVRN
+103 RKDVMEFAVHN
-114 NVNSVTPINHIYAK
+114 INSSLPINHIYAK

-134 EDINVNLEF
+134 ENIEVHLEF
-143 IPTKEQEEYLNK
+143 IPTEIQEKNGLSAN
-155 DGGIISGDE
+155 GGVISGDE
-164 QEIHIKYWAV
+164 QEIHINYWAK
-174 LNKRNQSN
+174 LNDIYQSN
-182 VTLNL
+182 ITLKL
-187 NGNLLDKNKIKSLKI
+187 NNNLLDKDKIKSLRINKI
-202 NSSDNTVELVYLID
+202 NSSDNKVIVDLVYLID
-216 ENIDIDHKPLEF
+216 KNIDVEKELTFD
-228 EAIFKTQYNKV
+228 AIFKTQYNKANKQKTIIQKV
-239 KCSKLIEQRLNT
+239 NT
-251 YTITLNI
+251 YKITLEI
-258 DKQNSVVFNGD
+258 DNPNHIVFNGD
-269 NRILE
+269 NRILT
-274 YKCTYTNGINKEP
+274 YKCTYTDGINNTPKD
-287 IEVKDNL
+287 VKDYVQL
-294 YLDFSYVKDENE
+294 EFSYIEGKNE
-306 LKYNVIKTIYDTK
+306 LKYSVIKTIYDAELNA
-319 SKTFKTTINVYEN
+319 FKTTIKVYEN
-332 YTSEKRQLNIKAVY
+332 YTSEDRQLNVKAVY
-346 NGSKKI
+346 TGSKKI
-352 KTDPPITLIQD
+352 ENDSITLIQD
-363 KSDIKLQYYVEY
+363 ESNIKLQYYVEY

-380 NKIEDPSTK
+380 NKIEDPSTN

-410 IDRKNSVKITN
+410 IDGKNSVKITN

-443 YNDVTLNGDE
+443 YNNVTLNGDE
-453 DILDINFDRN
+453 YILDINFDRN
-463 ESTSITKVIQF
+463 ESTSITKVIEF
-474 NMNNN
+474 NMNNI
-479 LNIPSALCTLTQEY
+479 LSASCTLTQEY
-493 LSINLELNKNKCT
+493 LSINLELNNNKCT

-533 EDVNLYDITCKCN
+533 EDVNLYDITCN
-546 NISADD
+546 NISADG

-584 KVDRTFTFTVRYNT
+584 KVDRTFTFTVKYNT

-613 CEIRPEANYVSGLG
+613 CEIRPDANHVSGLG

-633 ISKGIIYDGLVF
+633 ISKGITYDGLVF

-676 NPHIKNNITYANKTQ
+676 NPRIKNNITYANKTQ

-720 GVTHSCNIKQLYLE
+720 GVTHSCNIKQLYLQ

-803 AVQGYV
+803 AVQGQV

-820 YTGKITIPKYIISQ
+820 YTGKITIPKYIISY

-848 DKNAISNNLYLTRTV
+848 DKNAISNNLYLERTV

-874 ADNSTPLDG
+874 ADDSELLNG
-883 TYIQYRSNKDTSY
+883 TYIQYRSNNNKDISY
-896 NDNKSILR
+896 NYNKSILR

-928 IFLQPNVNY
+928 IDLQPDANY

-964 VDKNAFENADEVK
+964 VDKNEFENADEVK

-990 NKNDGLTS
+990 NKNDRLTS
-998 RSINKSIKYQ
+998 RTINKSIKYQ

-1014 NQYGAFTNYSNS
+1014 NHYGAFTNDSNS
-1026 ETNRIEIYQNAASL
+1026 ETNRIEIYQNGASL

-1046 DDNNSGEITDSSST
+1046 DDNNSGKITDSSSK
-1060 ITYNAYPHSNQNL
+1060 ITYSAYPHSNQNL
-1073 QVRVLL
+1073 HVRVLL

-1087 SNYFKFTSGSST
+1087 SNYFKFTSDSST

-1124 IEPDNK
+1124 IELDNK
-1130 TYTLYYCYNGDDAN
+1130 IYTLYYCYNGVEN
-1144 RTNDLAVIRTSFG
+1144 TNYLKVIRTSFG
-1157 RDDNC
+1157 RDEKC
-1162 ELNADISKTEISNN
+1162 ELKADISKTEIKSN

-1197 EDAIGKFVYSLN
+1197 EGAIGKFLYSLN
-1209 QTSLTPGTN
+1209 QTSLTPGIN

-1227 LTKYSFYYTID
+1227 LKKYSFDYTID
-1238 ENLTTEEK
+1238 ENLTTEGK

-1255 GDDEIHKK
+1255 DDDERHKK
-1263 ELICIQGGSS
+1263 ELICIQKTSS
-1273 YELKATISPSTLS
+1273 YELNATISPSSLSSLS
-1286 PLDASNI
+1286 PSNI
-1293 KIICSVE
+1293 IITCHVE
-1300 KDNNGE
+1300 KDNNGQ
-1306 IYKGV
+1306 IYQDV
-1311 DLNNFS
+1311 NPDNFS
-1317 ITQTNED
+1317 IIQT
-1324 ETKDETGNKR
+1324 T
-1334 LTLLDQPPEGLL
+1334 
-1346 QYQYGKEYKVAN
+1346 GKELTVLSSGLQQGVYKKEYTVSDN
-1358 NKTKDPI
+1358 TTENSI
-1365 TYKFECSYNLNGQN
+1365 TYEFKCSYTLNN
-1379 LTNDLSVTQSGA
+1379 NEYTKDLSVTQGGST
-1391 KFDVSIFDS
+1391 FDVSIYDG
-1400 ETVQSRQNSVNI
+1400 ETDQQKQNSVNI
-1412 LGETKTIK
+1412 VGETKTIK
-1420 YCGLLNGKHIIKPDE
+1420 YCGLLSGKHILDSDE
-1435 VIFLFDNKD
+1435 VTFSYDNKA
-1444 YITNVSGPESND
+1444 YITSVSGPETKD
-1456 DYISRN
+1456 DYITRN

-1468 SSTAKISYTF
+1468 NSPTQISYTF
-1478 TAKYEGK
+1478 TATYEGI
-1485 EKNVTL
+1485 EKSITL
-1491 TQTSGNFEL
+1491 TQNSALFEL
-1500 HANAYYM
+1500 YATAYYM
-1507 RGSEKVEDPEELDL
+1507 RDSTKIEDDVELDL

-1529 YIQYYAQV
+1529 YIQYYAKV
-1537 KGDTE
+1537 KDGTK
-1542 VDLDKSHYTVEYSVY
+1542 VDLNSSHYTVEYSVY

-1579 VNNTILNKYRFSK
+1579 VNNTIVNKYSFSK
-1592 NDNDSY
+1592 NNNDSY

-1623 MQDSSYNIPMSPF
+1623 MQDSSYNIAMSPF

-1645 LSHEGSSTD
+1645 LSHEGSSTTD

-1668 ITHITTKTDVLM
+1668 ITHITTKTDALM
-1680 PYKNIIKDASNNV
+1680 PYKNIIIDASNNV
-1693 NESYVFINNLTA
+1693 NKNYVFINNLTA
-1705 GYYKTVG
+1705 GFSKTIG
-1712 TGNTDYKDIILFGGD
+1712 TGNTNYKDIILFGGD
-1727 NIIGEH
+1727 NIHGEH

-1765 LYGHWFGSMGNGRL
+1765 LYGHWYGNMGNGRL

-1792 PNLSLN
+1792 PNLSLD

-1812 VIIKSVVMDKGNNS
+1812 VIIKSVVMDKGSISN
-1826 YSSPSKS
+1826 SSPSKD

-1845 KHQSGNLISKTLYG
+1845 KRQSGNLISKTLYG
-1859 YTFDNPNAYINASI
+1859 YTFDEPNAYINASI
-1873 FDISAEG
+1873 FDVSAEG
-1880 KTNAKYYKLDR
+1880 KTYAKYYKLDR

-1897 VTALIINGTTY
+1897 VTALIINGKVY

-1918 TKTINKAQI
+1918 TKTINKEQI
-1927 TSSIKDK
+1927 TSNIKDE
-1934 EVKLKPFLYSYFHSL
+1934 EVELKPFLYSYFHSL
-1949 EKGMQ
+1949 DKGMQ

-1960 ISISTSTTDHLI
+1960 ISINTSTTDHLI
-1972 CELVDGVFKLK
+1972 CELVDGVFKIK
-1983 MKETYVNHTYN
+1983 MEETYVNHTYN
-1994 WPTVSDKTIDIVINY
+1994 WPTDSDKTIDIVINY

>member
-36 KFEKIGGSKI
+36 RNY
-46 SGIIPITSD
+46 IPITSD
-55 IDCIYK
+55 INCIYK
-61 PDWITGYEFIK
+61 PDWITGYKFIK
-72 EGENENETKD
+72 EGENENETKED
-82 ELKYYN
+82 LKYYN
-88 KLVITSISDNSTGKL
+88 KLVITSISDNSIGKL
-103 RKDVMEFVVRN
+103 RKDVMEFAVHN
-114 NVNSVTPINHIYAK
+114 INSSLPINHIYAK

-134 EDINVNLEF
+134 ENIEVHLEF
-143 IPTKEQEEYLNK
+143 IPTEIQEKNGLSAN
-155 DGGIISGDE
+155 GGVISGDE
-164 QEIHIKYWAV
+164 QEIHINYWAK
-174 LNKRNQSN
+174 LNDIYQSN
-182 VTLNL
+182 ITLKL
-187 NGNLLDKNKIKSLKI
+187 NNNLLDKDKIKSLRINKI
-202 NSSDNTVELVYLID
+202 NSSDNKVIVDLVYLID
-216 ENIDIDHKPLEF
+216 KNIDVEKELTFD
-228 EAIFKTQYNKV
+228 AIFKTQYNKANKQKTIIQKV
-239 KCSKLIEQRLNT
+239 NT
-251 YTITLNI
+251 YKITLEI
-258 DKQNSVVFNGD
+258 DNPNHIVFNGD
-269 NRILE
+269 NRILT
-274 YKCTYTNGINKEP
+274 YKCTYTDGINTTPKD
-287 IEVKDNL
+287 VKDYVQL
-294 YLDFSYVKDENE
+294 EFSYIEGKNE
-306 LKYNVIKTIYDTK
+306 LKYSVIKTIYDAELNA
-319 SKTFKTTINVYEN
+319 FKTTIKVYEN
-332 YTSEKRQLNIKAVY
+332 YTSEDRQLNVKAVY
-346 NGSKKI
+346 TGSKKI
-352 KTDPPITLIQD
+352 ENDSITLIQD
-363 KSDIKLQYYVEY
+363 ESNIKLQYYVEY

-380 NKIEDPSTK
+380 NKIEDPSTN

-410 IDRKNSVKITN
+410 IDGKNSVKITN

-453 DILDINFDRN
+453 YILDINFDRN
-463 ESTSITKVIQF
+463 ESTSITKVIEF
-474 NMNNN
+474 NMNNI
-479 LNIPSALCTLTQEY
+479 LSASCTLTQEY
-493 LSINLELNKNKCT
+493 LSINLELNNNKCT

-533 EDVNLYDITCKCN
+533 EDVNLYDITCN
-546 NISADD
+546 NISADG

-584 KVDRTFTFTVRYNT
+584 KVDRTFTFTVKYNT

-613 CEIRPEANYVSGLG
+613 CEIRPDANHVSGLG

-633 ISKGIIYDGLVF
+633 ISKGITYDGLVF

-676 NPHIKNNITYANKTQ
+676 NPRIKNNITYANKTQ

-803 AVQGYV
+803 AVQGQV
-809 DENPTYNKDYT
+809 DANPTYNKDYT
-820 YTGKITIPKYIISQ
+820 YTGKITIPKYIISY

-848 DKNAISNNLYLTRTV
+848 DKNAISNNLYLERTV

-874 ADNSTPLDG
+874 ADDSELLNG
-883 TYIQYRSNKDTSY
+883 TYIQYRSNNNKDISY
-896 NDNKSILR
+896 NYNKSILR

-928 IFLQPNVNY
+928 IDLQPDANY

-964 VDKNAFENADEVK
+964 VDKNEFENADEVK

-990 NKNDGLTS
+990 NKNDRLTS
-998 RSINKSIKYQ
+998 RTINKSIKYQ

-1014 NQYGAFTNYSNS
+1014 NHYGAFTNYSNS
-1026 ETNRIEIYQNAASL
+1026 ETNRTEIYQNAASL

-1046 DDNNSGEITDSSST
+1046 DDNNSGKITDSSSK
-1060 ITYNAYPHSNQNL
+1060 ITYSAYPHSNQNL
-1073 QVRVLL
+1073 HVRVLL

-1087 SNYFKFTSGSST
+1087 SNYFKFTSVSST

-1124 IEPDNK
+1124 IELDNK
-1130 TYTLYYCYNGDDAN
+1130 IYTLYYCYNGVEN
-1144 RTNDLAVIRTSFG
+1144 TNYLKVIRTSFG
-1157 RDDNC
+1157 RDEKC
-1162 ELNADISKTEISNN
+1162 ELKADISKTEIKSN

-1197 EDAIGKFVYSLN
+1197 EGAIGKFLYSLN
-1209 QTSLTPGTN
+1209 QTSLTPGIN

-1227 LTKYSFYYTID
+1227 LKKYSFDYTID
-1238 ENLTTEEK
+1238 ENLTTEGK

-1255 GDDEIHKK
+1255 DDDERHKK
-1263 ELICIQGGSS
+1263 ELICIQKTSS
-1273 YELKATISPSTLS
+1273 YELNATISPSSLSSLS
-1286 PLDASNI
+1286 PSNI
-1293 KIICSVE
+1293 IITCHVE
-1300 KDNNGE
+1300 KDNNGQ
-1306 IYKGV
+1306 IYQDV
-1311 DLNNFS
+1311 NPDNFS
-1317 ITQTNED
+1317 IIQT
-1324 ETKDETGNKR
+1324 T
-1334 LTLLDQPPEGLL
+1334 
-1346 QYQYGKEYKVAN
+1346 GKELTVLSSGLQQGVYKKEYTVSDN
-1358 NKTKDPI
+1358 TTENSI
-1365 TYKFECSYNLNGQN
+1365 TYEFKCSYTLNN
-1379 LTNDLSVTQSGA
+1379 NEYTKDLSVTQGGST
-1391 KFDVSIFDS
+1391 FDVSIYDG
-1400 ETVQSRQNSVNI
+1400 ETDQQKQNSVNI
-1412 LGETKTIK
+1412 VGETKTIK
-1420 YCGLLNGKHIIKPDE
+1420 YCGLLSGKHILDSDE
-1435 VIFLFDNKD
+1435 VTFSYDNKA
-1444 YITNVSGPESND
+1444 YITSVSGPETKD
-1456 DYISRN
+1456 DYITRN

-1468 SSTAKISYTF
+1468 NSPTQISYTF
-1478 TAKYEGK
+1478 TATYEGI
-1485 EKNVTL
+1485 EKSITL
-1491 TQTSGNFEL
+1491 TQNSALFEL
-1500 HANAYYM
+1500 YATAYYM
-1507 RGSEKVEDPEELDL
+1507 RDSTKIEDDVELDL

-1529 YIQYYAQV
+1529 YIQYYAKV
-1537 KGDTE
+1537 KDGTK
-1542 VDLDKSHYTVEYSVY
+1542 VDLNNSHYTVEYSVY

-1579 VNNTILNKYRFSK
+1579 VNNTIVNKYSFSK
-1592 NDNDSY
+1592 NNNDSY

-1623 MQDSSYNIPMSPF
+1623 MQDSSYNIAMSPF

-1645 LSHEGSSTD
+1645 LSHEGSSTTD

-1668 ITHITTKTDVLM
+1668 ITHITTKTDALM
-1680 PYKNIIKDASNNV
+1680 PYKNIIIDASNNV
-1693 NESYVFINNLTA
+1693 NKNYVFINNLTA
-1705 GYYKTVG
+1705 GFSKTIG
-1712 TGNTDYKDIILFGGD
+1712 TGNTNYKDIILFGGD
-1727 NIIGEH
+1727 NIHGEH

-1765 LYGHWFGSMGNGRL
+1765 LYGHWYGNMGNGRL

-1792 PNLSLN
+1792 PNLSLD

-1812 VIIKSVVMDKGNNS
+1812 VIIKSVVMDKGSISN
-1826 YSSPSKS
+1826 SSPSKD

-1845 KHQSGNLISKTLYG
+1845 KRQSGNLISKTLYG
-1859 YTFDNPNAYINASI
+1859 YTFDEPNAYINASI
-1873 FDISAEG
+1873 FDVSAEG
-1880 KTNAKYYKLDR
+1880 KTYAKYYKLDR

-1897 VTALIINGTTY
+1897 VTALIINGKVY

-1918 TKTINKAQI
+1918 TKTINKEQI
-1927 TSSIKDK
+1927 TSNIKDE
-1934 EVKLKPFLYSYFHSL
+1934 EVELKPFLYSYFHSL

-1960 ISISTSTTDHLI
+1960 ISINTSTTDHLI
-1972 CELVDGVFKLK
+1972 CELVDGVFKIK
-1983 MKETYVNHTYN
+1983 MEETYVNHTYN
-1994 WPTVSDKTIDIVINY
+1994 WPTDSDKTIDIVINY

>member
-13 TITLPLLPASQKIT
+13 TITLPLLPASNFKET
-27 DTSYYAVLE
+27 NTGYYAVLE
-36 KFEKIGGSKI
+36 KNY
-46 SGIIPITSD
+46 IPITSE
-55 IDCIYK
+55 IECIYK
-61 PDWITGYEFIK
+61 PDWITGYKFIK
-72 EGENENETKD
+72 EGENENETNEK
-82 ELKYYN
+82 LKYYN
-88 KLVITSISDNSTGKL
+88 KLVITSISDNETQKL
-103 RKDVMEFVVRN
+103 RKDVMEFTVRN
-114 NVNSVTPINHIYAK
+114 NVNSLIPINHIYAK

-143 IPTKEQEEYLNK
+143 IPTKEQEGYLNK

-164 QEIHIKYWAV
+164 QEIHIKYWAT
-174 LNKRNQSN
+174 LNGRKQSN
-182 VTLNL
+182 VTLTL
-187 NGNLLDKNKIKSLKI
+187 NTKLLDKDKIKTLKV

-228 EAIFKTQYNKV
+228 EAIFKTQYNEV
-239 KCSKLIEQRLNT
+239 KCSKLIEQRLNI

-258 DKQNSVVFNGD
+258 DKPNSVVFNGD

-332 YTSEKRQLNIKAVY
+332 YTSEERQLNVKAVY

-352 KTDPPITLIQD
+352 ESKPSITLIQD
-363 KSDIKLQYYVEY
+363 KSDIKLQYYIEY

-380 NKIEDPSTK
+380 NKIEDPSTN

-410 IDRKNSVKITN
+410 IDGKNSVKIAN

-430 TTYAID
+430 TTYVID

-453 DILDINFDRN
+453 YILDINFDRN
-463 ESTSITKVIQF
+463 ESTSIKKTINF
-474 NMNNN
+474 NMNNI
-479 LNIPSALCTLTQEY
+479 LHIPAALCTLTQEY
-493 LSINLELNKNKCT
+493 LSINLELNNNKCT

-533 EDVNLYDITCKCN
+533 EDVNLYDITCN
-546 NISADD
+546 NISADG

-584 KVDRTFTFTVRYNT
+584 KVDRTFTFTVKYNT

-613 CEIRPEANYVSGLG
+613 CEIIPDANHVSGLG

-633 ISKGIIYDGLVF
+633 ISKGITYDGLVF
-645 KNDVLDKDNDKKL
+645 KNDVLDKDNDKKI
-658 ENPIEKISI
+658 EKPIERISI

-676 NPHIKNNITYANKTQ
+676 NPRIKNNITYVNKTQ

-787 QYQIKGF
+787 QYQIKSF
-794 SISANGAQF
+794 SISANSAQF
-803 AVQGYV
+803 AVQGQV

-820 YTGKITIPKYIISQ
+820 YTGKITIPKYIISY
-834 EVTYSFTYMQGYSS
+834 EVTYSFTYMQGYSN
-848 DKNAISNNLYLTRTV
+848 DTNAISNNLYLERTV

-874 ADNSTPLDG
+874 ADDSELLNG
-883 TYIQYRSNKDTSY
+883 TYIQYRSNNNKDISY

-928 IFLQPNVNY
+928 IDLQPDANY

-964 VDKNAFENADEVK
+964 VDKNEFENADEVE

-1014 NQYGAFTNYSNS
+1014 NHYGVFTNYSNS
-1026 ETNRIEIYQNAASL
+1026 ETNRTEIYQNAASL

-1046 DDNNSGEITDSSST
+1046 DDNNSGEITDSSSK
-1060 ITYNAYPHSNQNL
+1060 ITYSAYPHSNQNL
-1073 QVRVLL
+1073 HVRVLL

-1087 SNYFKFTSGSST
+1087 SNYFKFTSDSST

-1124 IEPDNK
+1124 IELDNK
-1130 TYTLYYCYNGDDAN
+1130 IYTLYYCYNGVEKN
-1144 RTNDLAVIRTSFG
+1144 KTNVLKVIRTSFS
-1157 RDDNC
+1157 RDEKC
-1162 ELNADISKTEISNN
+1162 ELKADISKTEIKNN

-1227 LTKYSFYYTID
+1227 LKKYSFDYTID
-1238 ENLTTEEK
+1238 ENLTTEWK

-1255 GDDEIHKK
+1255 GDDERHKK

-1273 YELKATISPSTLS
+1273 YTLNATISPSRLSSLS
-1286 PLDASNI
+1286 PSNI
-1293 KIICSVE
+1293 IITCHVE
-1300 KDNNGE
+1300 KDNNGQ
-1306 IYKGV
+1306 IYQDV
-1311 DLNNFS
+1311 YERNFS
-1317 ITQTNED
+1317 IIQTNENETVPILNAL
-1324 ETKDETGNKR
+1324 ETK
-1334 LTLLDQPPEGLL
+1334 PSGLL
-1346 QYQYGKEYKVAN
+1346 QGEYGKEYPVPDN
-1358 NKTKDPI
+1358 TTENSI
-1365 TYKFECSYNLNGQN
+1365 TYKFKCSYTLNN
-1379 LTNDLSVTQSGA
+1379 NKYTKDLSVTQSGA
-1391 KFDVSIFDS
+1391 TFDVSIYDG
-1400 ETVQSRQNSVNI
+1400 ETDQSKQNIVNPV
-1412 LGETKTIK
+1412 GETKTIN
-1420 YCGLLNGKHIIKPDE
+1420 YFGILNGEHVTENITFKNETVGDGLGLMSEEGEVSTDTENKILSRKYKFTSNTTANTITYKFTVKYQNISKSISFTQKPGEIKLILKNNPDPIPKSGGQCKIIYYGYVGSDPNIKENHVTTDLE
-1435 VIFLFDNKD
+1435 LND
-1444 YITNVSGPESND
+1444 YSVDGFNSYTQTKVSGPTVIDYQIEYVFSVPARVEDINIDKLLKRNWSVTYKNGDIQKSINKDIVQNGDSEFFPAFDIFGLVYEWSGGKDLDTATLLTRSDNGSLIIADTSIDLCENSFGYNQSNNQSGKVY
-1456 DYISRN
+1456 DYIAFSGDNRHGCGYESIAIN
-1462 VTFGLN
+1462 FKKLLADFQLSKLNITLNFDIWMTWYSGRWDGKVNIKFVRYNDISFKTSSNGNIQFYSGNFNPQKSYLYLLNNDINQLDTTNSSINITQKQTIVDSNGNWSGYKTTYAKVGTLKYNTKQKTAILSINSVAN
-1468 SSTAKISYTF
+1468 SSTRASIKHTR
-1478 TAKYEGK
+1478 
-1485 EKNVTL
+1485 V
-1491 TQTSGNFEL
+1491 
-1500 HANAYYM
+1500 
-1507 RGSEKVEDPEELDL
+1507 ELDITDFYNDICYDATYSLNDIISTNSSIQNGVTINMKMFYRDSSVATPVL
-1521 KYDDSGYL
+1521 KDLIYVDCSIYDIEL
-1529 YIQYYAQV
+1529 YNSSDHIISSTLPHTHKYYNEILSKNIYTPTITSTNKFQIPSLDLNGIKLPAPTSFENNTYYGLSSFYIRYMY
-1537 KGDTE
+1537 KYNISSNNSDT
-1542 VDLDKSHYTVEYSVY
+1542 
-1557 DDGDMTYELPIN
+1557 
-1569 FAFVD
+1569 FAF
-1574 TTVDN
+1574 TKYIN
-1579 VNNTILNKYRFSK
+1579 VNNK
-1592 NDNDSY
+1592 
-1598 DYERYVNFKIT
+1598 V
-1609 FNYISSVDAVEVLV
+1609 
-1623 MQDSSYNIPMSPF
+1623 
-1636 DFLIFKYEF
+1636 
-1645 LSHEGSSTD
+1645 
-1654 KDKMN
+1654 
-1659 NQFGHDLDT
+1659 
-1668 ITHITTKTDVLM
+1668 
-1680 PYKNIIKDASNNV
+1680 
-1693 NESYVFINNLTA
+1693 
-1705 GYYKTVG
+1705 
-1712 TGNTDYKDIILFGGD
+1712 
-1727 NIIGEH
+1727 
-1733 ESVYI
+1733 
-1738 NLKNIINT
+1738 
-1746 INSYTDKKLQKKC
+1746 
-1759 RYIYID
+1759 
-1765 LYGHWFGSMGNGRL
+1765 
-1779 QITYNTYNMKGTT
+1779 
-1792 PNLSLN
+1792 
-1798 DFIYSTTDTPVNSE
+1798 
-1812 VIIKSVVMDKGNNS
+1812 
-1826 YSSPSKS
+1826 
-1833 HYTLLGRLTYDM
+1833 
-1845 KHQSGNLISKTLYG
+1845 
-1859 YTFDNPNAYINASI
+1859 
-1873 FDISAEG
+1873 
-1880 KTNAKYYKLDR
+1880 
-1891 TFKDLN
+1891 
-1897 VTALIINGTTY
+1897 
-1908 QFFSNPLILS
+1908 
-1918 TKTINKAQI
+1918 
-1927 TSSIKDK
+1927 
-1934 EVKLKPFLYSYFHSL
+1934 
-1949 EKGMQ
+1949 
-1954 YNEITS
+1954 
-1960 ISISTSTTDHLI
+1960 
-1972 CELVDGVFKLK
+1972 
-1983 MKETYVNHTYN
+1983 
-1994 WPTVSDKTIDIVINY
+1994 
-2009 SPILKINSTDNIKLI
+2009 
-2024 IRVIEEKYTQTT
+2024 

>member
-13 TITLPLLPASQKIT
+13 TITLPLLPADNFNET
-27 DTSYYAVLE
+27 NTGYYAVLE
-36 KFEKIGGSKI
+36 RNY
-46 SGIIPITSD
+46 IPITSD
-55 IDCIYK
+55 INCIYK
-61 PDWITGYEFIK
+61 PDWITGYKFIK
-72 EGENENETKD
+72 EGENENETNEK
-82 ELKYYN
+82 LKYYN
-88 KLVITSISDNSTGKL
+88 KLVITSISDNETQKL
-103 RKDVMEFVVRN
+103 RKDVMEFAVHN
-114 NVNSVTPINHIYAK
+114 INSSLPINHIYAK

-143 IPTKEQEEYLNK
+143 IPTKQQEGYLNK

-164 QEIHIKYWAV
+164 QEIHIKYWAT
-174 LNKRNQSN
+174 LNGIKQSN
-182 VTLNL
+182 VTLTL
-187 NGNLLDKNKIKSLKI
+187 NTKLLDKDKIKSLKV

-216 ENIDIDHKPLEF
+216 KNIDVEKELTFD
-228 EAIFKTQYNKV
+228 AIFKTQYNKANKQKTIIQKV
-239 KCSKLIEQRLNT
+239 NT
-251 YTITLNI
+251 YKITLEI
-258 DKQNSVVFNGD
+258 DNPNHIVFNGD
-269 NRILE
+269 NRILT
-274 YKCTYTNGINKEP
+274 YKCTYTDGINTTPKD
-287 IEVKDNL
+287 VKDYVQL
-294 YLDFSYVKDENE
+294 EFSYIKDYNE
-306 LKYNVIKTIYDTK
+306 LKYSVIKTIYDTE
-319 SKTFKTTINVYEN
+319 SNAFKTTIKVYEN
-332 YTSEKRQLNIKAVY
+332 YTSEDRWLNVKAVY
-346 NGSKKI
+346 TGSKKI
-352 KTDPPITLIQD
+352 ENPSIILIQD
-363 KSDIKLQYYVEY
+363 ESDIKLQYYVEY
-375 LDRDK
+375 LDR
-380 NKIEDPSTK
+380 NTSENPTTN
-389 GSYNVSAFGET
+389 GTYNVYAFGET
-400 IRLHYYGIIA
+400 IRLHYYGIIK
-410 IDRKNSVKITN
+410 IDENSSVKITSI
-421 VTNTKNNIS
+421 TNTKNDIS
-430 TTYAID
+430 NTYTIN
-436 ALVDNVL
+436 ALVNGEQDKNVIL
-443 YNDVTLNGDE
+443 SKDE
-453 DILDINFDRN
+453 YILDINFDRY
-463 ESTSITKVIQF
+463 ESTSIINDITKTIVF
-474 NMNNN
+474 EMNN
-479 LNIPSALCTLTQEY
+479 LSASCILTQSALL
-493 LSINLELNKNKCT
+493 INLEVRSDKCT
-506 NIIGGIP
+506 EIIGGIP

-523 AYDTTKEITI
+523 AFDTEKYITI
-533 EDVNLYDITCKCN
+533 EDINLYTITCDNNDVNLTD
-546 NISADD
+546 
-552 ISLNNIQY
+552 IQY
-560 EIITYDNIN
+560 EIITYDNKN
-569 YVVASNIRCKKVYDK
+569 YVVASNIRCKDIYDK
-584 KVDRTFTFTVRYNT
+584 KEDRLLTFTVKYKYNT
-598 KSVSLNITQKSAIYD
+598 KKDPLNINITQKSAIYD
-613 CEIRPEANYVSGLG
+613 CEIRPDANHVSGLG

-633 ISKGIIYDGLVF
+633 ISKGITYDGLVF

-676 NPHIKNNITYANKTQ
+676 NPRIKNNITYANKTQ

-803 AVQGYV
+803 AVQGEV

-820 YTGKITIPKYIISQ
+820 YTGKITIPRYIISY
-834 EVTYSFTYMQGYSS
+834 EVTYSFTYMQGYSN
-848 DKNAISNNLYLTRTV
+848 DTNAISNNLYLERTV

-874 ADNSTPLDG
+874 ADDSELLNG
-883 TYIQYRSNKDTSY
+883 TYIQYRSNNNKDISY

-928 IFLQPNVNY
+928 IDLQPDANY

-964 VDKNAFENADEVK
+964 VDKNEFENADEVK

-1014 NQYGAFTNYSNS
+1014 KHYGAFTNDSNS
-1026 ETNRIEIYQNAASL
+1026 ETNRIEIYQNGASL

-1046 DDNNSGEITDSSST
+1046 DDNNSGEITDSSSK
-1060 ITYNAYPHSNQNL
+1060 ITYSAYPHSNQNL
-1073 QVRVLL
+1073 HVRVLL

-1087 SNYFKFTSGSST
+1087 SNYFKFTSDRST
-1099 FQINDGILDSDLNT
+1099 FQINNGILDSDLNT

-1124 IEPDNK
+1124 IELDNK
-1130 TYTLYYCYNGDDAN
+1130 IYTLYYCYNGAEK
-1144 RTNDLAVIRTSFG
+1144 TNELKVIRTSFG
-1157 RDDNC
+1157 RDEKC
-1162 ELNADISKTEISNN
+1162 ELKADISKTEIKSN

-1197 EDAIGKFVYSLN
+1197 EGAIGKFLYSLN

-1227 LTKYSFYYTID
+1227 LKKYSFDYTID
-1238 ENLTTEEK
+1238 ENLTTEGK
-1246 TYTFSIQFG
+1246 TYIFSIQFG
-1255 GDDEIHKK
+1255 DDDERHKK
-1263 ELICIQGGSS
+1263 ELICIQKTSS
-1273 YELKATISPSTLS
+1273 YELNATISPSSLSSLS
-1286 PLDASNI
+1286 PSNI
-1293 KIICSVE
+1293 IITCHVE
-1300 KDNNGE
+1300 KDNNGQ
-1306 IYKGV
+1306 IYQDV
-1311 DLNNFS
+1311 DKRNFS
-1317 ITQTNED
+1317 IIQT
-1324 ETKDETGNKR
+1324 T
-1334 LTLLDQPPEGLL
+1334 
-1346 QYQYGKEYKVAN
+1346 GKELTVLSSGLQQGVYKKEYSVPD
-1358 NKTKDPI
+1358 NKTENSI
-1365 TYKFECSYNLNGQN
+1365 TYEFKCSYTLNN
-1379 LTNDLSVTQSGA
+1379 NEYTKDLSVTQGGST
-1391 KFDVSIFDS
+1391 FDVYIYDG
-1400 ETVQSRQNSVNI
+1400 ETDQSKQNSVNI

-1420 YCGLLNGKHIIKPDE
+1420 YCGLLSGKHILDSDE
-1435 VIFLFDNKD
+1435 VTFSYDNKA
-1444 YITNVSGPESND
+1444 YITSVSGPETKD
-1456 DYISRN
+1456 DYITRN

-1468 SSTAKISYTF
+1468 NSPTQISYTF
-1478 TAKYEGK
+1478 TATYEGI
-1485 EKNVTL
+1485 EKSITL
-1491 TQTSGNFEL
+1491 TQNSALFEL
-1500 HANAYYM
+1500 YATAYYM
-1507 RGSEKVEDPEELDL
+1507 RDSTKIEDPEELDL

-1529 YIQYYAQV
+1529 YIQYYA
-1537 KGDTE
+1537 KLKSGTE
-1542 VDLDKSHYTVEYSVY
+1542 VDLNKSHYTVEHSVY
-1557 DDGDMTYELPIN
+1557 NDGDMTYELPIN
-1569 FAFVD
+1569 FEFVD

-1609 FNYISSVDAVEVLV
+1609 FNYISSVDAVKVLV
-1623 MQDSSYNIPMSPF
+1623 KQDSSYNIAMSPF

-1645 LSHEGSSTD
+1645 LSPEGSSTTD

-1668 ITHITTKTDVLM
+1668 ITHITTKTDALM
-1680 PYKNIIKDASNNV
+1680 PYKNIIIDESNNVV

-1705 GYYKTVG
+1705 GYNMIIG

-1727 NIIGEH
+1727 NITGEH

-1765 LYGHWFGSMGNGRL
+1765 LYGHWYGNMGNGRL
-1779 QITYNTYNMKGTT
+1779 QITYNTYKMNGNT
-1792 PNLSLN
+1792 PNLSLD

-1812 VIIKSVVMDKGNNS
+1812 VIIKSVVLDGGKGGISN
-1826 YSSPSKS
+1826 SSPSKD

-1845 KHQSGNLISKTLYG
+1845 KRQSGNLISKTLYG
-1859 YTFDNPNAYINASI
+1859 YTFDKPNAYIDASI
-1873 FDISAEG
+1873 FDVSAEG
-1880 KTNAKYYKLDR
+1880 KTNARYYKLDR

-1897 VTALIINGTTY
+1897 VTALIINSKTY

-1918 TKTINKAQI
+1918 TKTINKEQI
-1927 TSSIKDK
+1927 TSNIKDK
-1934 EVKLKPFLYSYFHSL
+1934 EVKLKPFLYSYFNSL

-1960 ISISTSTTDHLI
+1960 ISINTSTTDHLI
-1972 CELVDGVFKLK
+1972 CELVDGVFKIK
-1983 MKETYVNHTYN
+1983 MEDTYVNHTYN
-1994 WPTVSDKTIDIVINY
+1994 WPTDSDKTIDIVINY
-2009 SPILKINSTDNIKLI
+2009 SPILKINSTDNIRLI

>member
-13 TITLPLLPASQKIT
+13 TITLPLLPVSNFKET
-27 DTSYYAVLE
+27 NTCYYAVLE
-36 KFEKIGGSKI
+36 KNY
-46 SGIIPITSD
+46 IPITSE
-55 IDCIYK
+55 IECIYK
-61 PDWITGYEFIK
+61 PDWITGYKFIK
-72 EGENENETKD
+72 EGENENETNEK
-82 ELKYYN
+82 LKYYN
-88 KLVITSISDNSTGKL
+88 KLVITSISDNETQKL
-103 RKDVMEFVVRN
+103 RKDVMEFTVRN
-114 NVNSVTPINHIYAK
+114 NVNSIIPINHIYAK

-143 IPTKEQEEYLNK
+143 IPTKQQEGYLNK

-164 QEIHIKYWAV
+164 QEIHIKYWAT
-174 LNKRNQSN
+174 LNGIKQSN
-182 VTLNL
+182 VTLTL
-187 NGNLLDKNKIKSLKI
+187 NNNLLDNNKIKSLKI

-216 ENIDIDHKPLEF
+216 KNIDVEKELTFD
-228 EAIFKTQYNKV
+228 AIFKTQYNKANKQKTIIQKV
-239 KCSKLIEQRLNT
+239 NT
-251 YTITLNI
+251 YKITLEI
-258 DKQNSVVFNGD
+258 DNPNHIVFNGD
-269 NRILE
+269 NRILT
-274 YKCTYTNGINKEP
+274 YKCTYTDGINNTPKD
-287 IEVKDNL
+287 VKDYVQL
-294 YLDFSYVKDENE
+294 EFSYIEGQNE
-306 LKYNVIKTIYDTK
+306 LKYSVIKTIYDAE
-319 SKTFKTTINVYEN
+319 SNAFKTTIKVYEN
-332 YTSEKRQLNIKAVY
+332 YTREERQLNVKAIY
-346 NGSKKI
+346 NGFKEIES
-352 KTDPPITLIQD
+352 DSITLIQD
-363 KSDIKLQYYVEY
+363 ESSNIKLQYYVEY

-380 NKIEDPSTK
+380 NKIEDPSTN

-410 IDRKNSVKITN
+410 IDGKNSVKITN

-453 DILDINFDRN
+453 YILDINFDRN
-463 ESTSITKVIQF
+463 ESTSITKTINF

-479 LNIPSALCTLTQEY
+479 LNISSASCTLTQEY

-533 EDVNLYDITCKCN
+533 EDVNLYDITCDN
-546 NISADD
+546 NDVNLFD
-552 ISLNNIQY
+552 IQY

-569 YVVASNIRCKKVYDK
+569 YVVASNIRCKDIYDEK
-584 KVDRTFTFTVRYNT
+584 EDRVLKFTINYNNAES
-598 KSVSLNITQKSAIYD
+598 KDYNVQQYPVVYD
-613 CEIRPEANYVSGLG
+613 CEIKPEANHVSGLG

-676 NPHIKNNITYANKTQ
+676 NPRIKNNITYANKTQ

-699 SGGNT
+699 SGDNT
-704 INTMKDA
+704 INTMKGA

-803 AVQGYV
+803 AVQGQV

-820 YTGKITIPKYIISQ
+820 YTGKITIPKYIISY
-834 EVTYSFTYMQGYSS
+834 EVTYSFTYMQGYSN
-848 DKNAISNNLYLTRTV
+848 DTNAISNNLYLERTV

-874 ADNSTPLDG
+874 ADDSELLNG
-883 TYIQYRSNKDTSY
+883 TYIQYRSNNNKDISY
-896 NDNKSILR
+896 NYNKSILR
-904 IGTSTQGISS
+904 IGTPTQGISS

-928 IFLQPNVNY
+928 IDLQPDANY

-964 VDKNAFENADEVK
+964 VDKNEFENADEVK

-998 RSINKSIKYQ
+998 RTINKSIKYQ

-1014 NQYGAFTNYSNS
+1014 NHYGAFTNYSNS
-1026 ETNRIEIYQNAASL
+1026 ETNRTEIYQNGASL

-1046 DDNNSGEITDSSST
+1046 DDNNSGEITDSSSK
-1060 ITYNAYPHSNQNL
+1060 ITYSAYPHSNQNL
-1073 QVRVLL
+1073 HVRVLL

-1087 SNYFKFTSGSST
+1087 SNYFKFTSDRST

-1124 IEPDNK
+1124 IELDNK
-1130 TYTLYYCYNGDDAN
+1130 IYTLYYYYNGVEN
-1144 RTNDLAVIRTSFG
+1144 KTNDLKVIRTSFG
-1157 RDDNC
+1157 RDEKC
-1162 ELNADISKTEISNN
+1162 ELKADISKTEIKSN

-1197 EDAIGKFVYSLN
+1197 EGAIGKFLYSLN
-1209 QTSLTPGTN
+1209 QTSLIPGTN

-1227 LTKYSFYYTID
+1227 LKKYSFDYTID
-1238 ENLTTEEK
+1238 ENFTTEGK

-1255 GDDEIHKK
+1255 DDDERHKK
-1263 ELICIQGGSS
+1263 ELICIQKAAS
-1273 YELKATISPSTLS
+1273 YELKATISPSSLSSLS
-1286 PLDASNI
+1286 PSNI
-1293 KIICSVE
+1293 IITCHVE

-1324 ETKDETGNKR
+1324 ETKDETGNNR
-1334 LTLLDQPPEGLL
+1334 LTLLDQLPEGLL

-1358 NKTKDPI
+1358 NKTKEPI

-1379 LTNDLSVTQSGA
+1379 LTKDLSVTQGGST
-1391 KFDVSIFDS
+1391 FDVSIYDG
-1400 ETVQSRQNSVNI
+1400 ETDQSKQNSVNI

-1420 YCGLLNGKHIIKPDE
+1420 YCGLLNGKHILDSDE
-1435 VIFLFDNKD
+1435 VTFSYDNKV
-1444 YITNVSGPESND
+1444 YITSVSGPETKD

-1468 SSTAKISYTF
+1468 NSPTQISYTF
-1478 TAKYEGK
+1478 TATYEGI
-1485 EKNVTL
+1485 EKSITL
-1491 TQTSGNFEL
+1491 TQNSALFEL
-1500 HANAYYM
+1500 YATAYYM
-1507 RGSEKVEDPEELDL
+1507 RDSTKIEDPEELDL
-1521 KYDDSGYL
+1521 NYDDSGYL
-1529 YIQYYAQV
+1529 YIQYYA
-1537 KGDTE
+1537 KSKDETE
-1542 VDLDKSHYTVEYSVY
+1542 VDLNKSHYTVEHSVY

-1569 FAFVD
+1569 FEFVD

-1609 FNYISSVDAVEVLV
+1609 FNYISSVDAVEILV
-1623 MQDSSYNIPMSPF
+1623 KQDSSYNIAMSPF

-1645 LSHEGSSTD
+1645 LSPEGSSTTD

-1668 ITHITTKTDVLM
+1668 ITHITTKTNALM
-1680 PYKNIIKDASNNV
+1680 PYKNIIIDASNNV

-1705 GYYKTVG
+1705 GYNKTIG
-1712 TGNTDYKDIILFGGD
+1712 TGITKYKDIILFGGD
-1727 NIIGEH
+1727 NMYGEH

-1765 LYGHWFGSMGNGRL
+1765 LYGHWFSTMGNGRL

-1792 PNLSLN
+1792 PNLSLD

-1812 VIIKSVVMDKGNNS
+1812 VIIKSVVLDKGNNS
-1826 YSSPSKS
+1826 NSSPIKG

-1845 KHQSGNLISKTLYG
+1845 KRQSANLISKTLYG
-1859 YTFDNPNAYINASI
+1859 YTFDEPNAYINASI
-1873 FDISAEG
+1873 FDVSAEG
-1880 KTNAKYYKLDR
+1880 KTYATYYKLDR

-1897 VTALIINGTTY
+1897 VTALIINSVVY

-1918 TKTINKAQI
+1918 IITINKEKI
-1927 TSSIKDK
+1927 TSNIKDK
-1934 EVKLKPFLYSYFHSL
+1934 EFVLKPFLYSYFHSL

-1960 ISISTSTTDHLI
+1960 ISINTSTTDHLI
-1972 CELVDGVFKLK
+1972 CELVDRVFRIK

-1994 WPTVSDKTIDIVINY
+1994 WPTDSDKTINIVINY
-2009 SPILKINSTDNIKLI
+2009 SPILKINSTENIKLI
-2024 IRVIEEKYTQTT
+2024 IRVIEKKYTQTT

>member
-36 KFEKIGGSKI
+36 RNY
-46 SGIIPITSD
+46 IPITSD
-55 IDCIYK
+55 INCIYK
-61 PDWITGYEFIK
+61 PDWITGYKFIK
-72 EGENENETKD
+72 EGENENETKED
-82 ELKYYN
+82 LKYYN
-88 KLVITSISDNSTGKL
+88 KLVITSISDNSIGKL
-103 RKDVMEFVVRN
+103 RKDVMEFAVHN
-114 NVNSVTPINHIYAK
+114 INSSLPINHIYAK

-134 EDINVNLEF
+134 ENIEVHLEF
-143 IPTKEQEEYLNK
+143 IPTEIQEKNGLSAN
-155 DGGIISGDE
+155 GGVISGDE
-164 QEIHIKYWAV
+164 QEIHINYWAK
-174 LNKRNQSN
+174 LNDIYQSN
-182 VTLNL
+182 ITLKL
-187 NGNLLDKNKIKSLKI
+187 NNNLLDKDKIKSLRINKI
-202 NSSDNTVELVYLID
+202 NSSDNKVIVDLVYLID
-216 ENIDIDHKPLEF
+216 KNIDVEKELTFD
-228 EAIFKTQYNKV
+228 AIFKTQYNKANKQKTIIQKV
-239 KCSKLIEQRLNT
+239 NT
-251 YTITLNI
+251 YKITLEI
-258 DKQNSVVFNGD
+258 DNPNHIVFNGD
-269 NRILE
+269 NRILT
-274 YKCTYTNGINKEP
+274 YKCTYTDGINNTPKD
-287 IEVKDNL
+287 VKDYVQL
-294 YLDFSYVKDENE
+294 EFSYIEGKNE
-306 LKYNVIKTIYDTK
+306 LKYSVIKTIYDAELNA
-319 SKTFKTTINVYEN
+319 FKTTIKVYEN
-332 YTSEKRQLNIKAVY
+332 YTSEDRQLNVKAVY
-346 NGSKKI
+346 TGSKKI
-352 KTDPPITLIQD
+352 ENDSITLIQD
-363 KSDIKLQYYVEY
+363 ESNIKLQYYVEY

-380 NKIEDPSTK
+380 NKIEDPSTN

-410 IDRKNSVKITN
+410 IDGKNSVKITN

-453 DILDINFDRN
+453 YILDINFDRN
-463 ESTSITKVIQF
+463 ESTSITKVIEF
-474 NMNNN
+474 NMNNI
-479 LNIPSALCTLTQEY
+479 LSASCTLTQEY
-493 LSINLELNKNKCT
+493 LSINLELNNNKCT

-533 EDVNLYDITCKCN
+533 EDVNLYDITCN
-546 NISADD
+546 NISADG

-584 KVDRTFTFTVRYNT
+584 KVDRTFTFTVKYNT

-613 CEIRPEANYVSGLG
+613 CEIRPDANHVSGLG

-633 ISKGIIYDGLVF
+633 ISKGITYDGLVF

-676 NPHIKNNITYANKTQ
+676 NPRIKNNITYANKTQ

-720 GVTHSCNIKQLYLE
+720 GVTHSCNIKQLYLQ

-803 AVQGYV
+803 AVQGQV
-809 DENPTYNKDYT
+809 DANPTYNKDYT
-820 YTGKITIPKYIISQ
+820 YTGKITIPKYIISY

-848 DKNAISNNLYLTRTV
+848 DKNAISNNLYLERTV

-874 ADNSTPLDG
+874 ADDSELLNG
-883 TYIQYRSNKDTSY
+883 TYIQYRSNNNKDISY
-896 NDNKSILR
+896 NYNKSILR

-928 IFLQPNVNY
+928 IDLQPDANY

-964 VDKNAFENADEVK
+964 VDKNEFENADEVK

-990 NKNDGLTS
+990 NKNDRLTS
-998 RSINKSIKYQ
+998 RTINKSIKYQ

-1014 NQYGAFTNYSNS
+1014 NHYGAFTNDSNS
-1026 ETNRIEIYQNAASL
+1026 ETNRIEIYQNGASL

-1046 DDNNSGEITDSSST
+1046 DDNNSGKITDSSSK
-1060 ITYNAYPHSNQNL
+1060 ITYSAYPHSNQNL
-1073 QVRVLL
+1073 HVRVLL

-1087 SNYFKFTSGSST
+1087 SNYFKFTSDSST

-1124 IEPDNK
+1124 IELDNK
-1130 TYTLYYCYNGDDAN
+1130 IYTLYYCYNGVEN
-1144 RTNDLAVIRTSFG
+1144 TNYLKVIRTSFG
-1157 RDDNC
+1157 RDEKC
-1162 ELNADISKTEISNN
+1162 ELKADISKTEIKSN

-1197 EDAIGKFVYSLN
+1197 EGAIGKFLYSLN
-1209 QTSLTPGTN
+1209 QTSLTPGIN

-1227 LTKYSFYYTID
+1227 LKKYSFDYTID
-1238 ENLTTEEK
+1238 ENLTTEGK

-1255 GDDEIHKK
+1255 DDDERHKK
-1263 ELICIQGGSS
+1263 ELICIQKTSS
-1273 YELKATISPSTLS
+1273 YELNATISPSSLSSLS
-1286 PLDASNI
+1286 PSNI
-1293 KIICSVE
+1293 IITCHVE
-1300 KDNNGE
+1300 KDNNGQ
-1306 IYKGV
+1306 IYQDVYKR
-1311 DLNNFS
+1311 NFS
-1317 ITQTNED
+1317 IIQT
-1324 ETKDETGNKR
+1324 T
-1334 LTLLDQPPEGLL
+1334 
-1346 QYQYGKEYKVAN
+1346 GKELTVLSSGLQQGVYKKEYTVSDN
-1358 NKTKDPI
+1358 TTENSI
-1365 TYKFECSYNLNGQN
+1365 TYKFKCSYTINNN
-1379 LTNDLSVTQSGA
+1379 EYTKDLSVTQGGST
-1391 KFDVSIFDS
+1391 FDVSIYDG
-1400 ETVQSRQNSVNI
+1400 ETDQSKQNIVNI

-1420 YCGLLNGKHIIKPDE
+1420 YCGLLSDKHILDSDE
-1435 VIFLFDNKD
+1435 VTFSYDNKA
-1444 YITNVSGPESND
+1444 YITSVSGPETKD

-1468 SSTAKISYTF
+1468 NSPTQISYTF
-1478 TAKYEGK
+1478 TATYEGT
-1485 EKNVTL
+1485 EKSITL
-1491 TQTSGNFEL
+1491 TQNSALFEL
-1500 HANAYYM
+1500 YATAYYM
-1507 RGSEKVEDPEELDL
+1507 RDSTKIEDDYELDL

-1529 YIQYYAQV
+1529 YIQYYAKL
-1537 KGDTE
+1537 KGETE
-1542 VDLDKSHYTVEYSVY
+1542 VDLNKSHYTVEYSVY

-1579 VNNTILNKYRFSK
+1579 VNNTIVNKYSFSK
-1592 NDNDSY
+1592 NNNDSY

-1609 FNYISSVDAVEVLV
+1609 FNYISSVDAVKVLV
-1623 MQDSSYNIPMSPF
+1623 MQDSSYNIAMSPF

-1645 LSHEGSSTD
+1645 LSPGGYSTKD

-1668 ITHITTKTDVLM
+1668 ITHITTKTDALM
-1680 PYKNIIKDASNNV
+1680 PYKNIIIDASNNV

-1705 GYYKTVG
+1705 GYSKTIG
-1712 TGNTDYKDIILFGGD
+1712 TGNTNYKDIILFGGD
-1727 NIIGEH
+1727 NITGEH

-1746 INSYTDKKLQKKC
+1746 IDSYTDKKLQKKC

-1765 LYGHWFGSMGNGRL
+1765 LYGHWYGNMGNGRL

-1792 PNLSLN
+1792 PNLSLD

-1812 VIIKSVVMDKGNNS
+1812 VIIKSVVMDKGSISN
-1826 YSSPSKS
+1826 SSPSKD

-1845 KHQSGNLISKTLYG
+1845 KRQSGNLISKTLYG
-1859 YTFDNPNAYINASI
+1859 YTFDEPNAYINASI
-1873 FDISAEG
+1873 FDVSAEG
-1880 KTNAKYYKLDR
+1880 KTYAKYYKLDR

-1897 VTALIINGTTY
+1897 VTALIINGTVY

-1918 TKTINKAQI
+1918 TKTINKEQI
-1927 TSSIKDK
+1927 TSNIKDE
-1934 EVKLKPFLYSYFHSL
+1934 EVELKPFLYSYFHSL
-1949 EKGMQ
+1949 DKGMQ

-1960 ISISTSTTDHLI
+1960 ISINTSTTDHLI

-1983 MKETYVNHTYN
+1983 MEETYVNHTYN
-1994 WPTVSDKTIDIVINY
+1994 WPTDSDKTIDIVINY

>member
-36 KFEKIGGSKI
+36 KFEKIEGSKI
-46 SGIIPITSD
+46 SGIIPITSE
-55 IDCIYK
+55 IECIYK
-61 PDWITGYEFIK
+61 PDWITGYKFIK
-72 EGENENETKD
+72 EGENENETNEK
-82 ELKYYN
+82 LKYYN
-88 KLVITSISDNSTGKL
+88 KLVITSISDNETQKL
-103 RKDVMEFVVRN
+103 RKDVMEFTVRN
-114 NVNSVTPINHIYAK
+114 NVNSLTPINHIYAK

-143 IPTKEQEEYLNK
+143 IPTKQQEGYLNK

-164 QEIHIKYWAV
+164 QEIHIKYWAT
-174 LNKRNQSN
+174 LNGKKQSN
-182 VTLNL
+182 VTLTL
-187 NGNLLDKNKIKSLKI
+187 NTKLLDKDKIKSLKV

-228 EAIFKTQYNKV
+228 EAIFKTQYNEV

-258 DKQNSVVFNGD
+258 DKQNKVVFNGD

-294 YLDFSYVKDENE
+294 YLVFSYVKDENE

-332 YTSEKRQLNIKAVY
+332 YTREERQLNVKAVY

-352 KTDPPITLIQD
+352 ESNQSITLIQD

-410 IDRKNSVKITN
+410 IDGKNSVKITN

-453 DILDINFDRN
+453 YILDINFDRN
-463 ESTSITKVIQF
+463 ESTSITKVIEF
-474 NMNNN
+474 NMNN
-479 LNIPSALCTLTQEY
+479 ISSASCTLTQGV
-493 LSINLELNKNKCT
+493 LSINLTLKQDKCT
-506 NIIGGIP
+506 EIIGGIP

-523 AYDTTKEITI
+523 AFDREKNITI
-533 EDVNLYDITCKCN
+533 EDVNLYDITCN

-584 KVDRTFTFTVRYNT
+584 KVDRTFTFTVKYNT
-598 KSVSLNITQKSAIYD
+598 KSDSLNITQKSAIYD

-633 ISKGIIYDGLVF
+633 ISKGITYDGLVF

-676 NPHIKNNITYANKTQ
+676 NPRIKNNITYANKTQ

-803 AVQGYV
+803 AVQGQV

-820 YTGKITIPKYIISQ
+820 YTGKITIPKYIISY

-990 NKNDGLTS
+990 NKNDRLTS
-998 RSINKSIKYQ
+998 RTINKSIKYQ

-1014 NQYGAFTNYSNS
+1014 NHYGAFTNYSNS
-1026 ETNRIEIYQNAASL
+1026 ETNRTEIYQNGASL

-1046 DDNNSGEITDSSST
+1046 DDNNSGEITDSSSK
-1060 ITYNAYPHSNQNL
+1060 ITYSAYPHSNQNL
-1073 QVRVLL
+1073 HVRVLL

-1087 SNYFKFTSGSST
+1087 SNYFKFTSDSST

-1124 IEPDNK
+1124 IELDNK
-1130 TYTLYYCYNGDDAN
+1130 TYTLYYCYNGVEKN
-1144 RTNDLAVIRTSFG
+1144 KTNVLKVIRTSFG

-1162 ELNADISKTEISNN
+1162 ELNADINKTEIKNN

-1197 EDAIGKFVYSLN
+1197 EGAIGNFVYSLN

-1227 LTKYSFYYTID
+1227 LKKYSFDYTID
-1238 ENLTTEEK
+1238 ENLTTEDK

-1255 GDDEIHKK
+1255 GDDERHKK
-1263 ELICIQGGSS
+1263 ELICKQSRSS
-1273 YELKATISPSTLS
+1273 YTLNATISPSILS
-1286 PLDASNI
+1286 PLDASKI

-1324 ETKDETGNKR
+1324 ETKDETGNNR

-1365 TYKFECSYNLNGQN
+1365 TYKFECNYNLNGQN

-1391 KFDVSIFDS
+1391 IFDVSIFDS
-1400 ETVQSRQNSVNI
+1400 ETDQSKQNIVNI
-1412 LGETKTIK
+1412 VGETKTIK
-1420 YCGLLNGKHIIKPDE
+1420 YCGLLSDKHILDSDE
-1435 VIFLFDNKD
+1435 VTFSYDNKA
-1444 YITNVSGPESND
+1444 YITSVSGPETKD

-1468 SSTAKISYTF
+1468 NSSTQISYTF
-1478 TAKYEGK
+1478 TATYEGK
-1485 EKNVTL
+1485 EKSITL
-1491 TQTSGNFEL
+1491 TQDSALFEL
-1500 HANAYYM
+1500 HASAYYI

-1537 KGDTE
+1537 KGGTK
-1542 VDLDKSHYTVEYSVY
+1542 VDLNNSHYTVEYSVY

-1579 VNNTILNKYRFSK
+1579 VNNTIVNKYSFSK
-1592 NDNDSY
+1592 NNNDSY

-1645 LSHEGSSTD
+1645 LSHEGSSTTD

-1668 ITHITTKTDVLM
+1668 ITHITTKTDALM
-1680 PYKNIIKDASNNV
+1680 PYKNIIIDASNNV
-1693 NESYVFINNLTA
+1693 NENYVFINNLTA
-1705 GYYKTVG
+1705 GFSKTIG

-1727 NIIGEH
+1727 NISGEH

-1765 LYGHWFGSMGNGRL
+1765 LYGHWYGNMGNGRL

-1812 VIIKSVVMDKGNNS
+1812 VIIKSVVLDKGSISN
-1826 YSSPSKS
+1826 SSPSKN

-1845 KHQSGNLISKTLYG
+1845 KRQSGNLISKTLYG
-1859 YTFDNPNAYINASI
+1859 YTFDVPYADINASI
-1873 FDISAEG
+1873 FDVSAEG
-1880 KTNAKYYKLDR
+1880 KTHANYYKLDR

-1897 VTALIINGTTY
+1897 VTALIISGTVY
-1908 QFFSNPLILS
+1908 QFFANPLILN
-1918 TKTINKAQI
+1918 TINIIKNEI
-1927 TSSIKDK
+1927 TVQDQSNISDK

-1949 EKGMQ
+1949 DKGMQ

-1960 ISISTSTTDHLI
+1960 ISINTSTTDHLI

-1994 WPTVSDKTIDIVINY
+1994 WPTDSDKTIDIVINY

-2024 IRVIEEKYTQTT
+2024 IRVIEKKYTQTT

>member
-13 TITLPLLPASQKIT
+13 TITLPLLLASQKIT

-36 KFEKIGGSKI
+36 RNY
-46 SGIIPITSD
+46 IPITSD
-55 IDCIYK
+55 INCIYK
-61 PDWITGYEFIK
+61 PDWITGYKFIK
-72 EGENENETKD
+72 EGENENETKED
-82 ELKYYN
+82 LKYYN
-88 KLVITSISDNSTGKL
+88 KLVITSISDNSIGKL
-103 RKDVMEFVVRN
+103 RKDVMEFAVHN
-114 NVNSVTPINHIYAK
+114 INSSLPINHIYAK

-134 EDINVNLEF
+134 ENIEVHLEF
-143 IPTKEQEEYLNK
+143 IPTEIQEKNGLSAN
-155 DGGIISGDE
+155 GGVISGDE
-164 QEIHIKYWAV
+164 QEIHINYWAK
-174 LNKRNQSN
+174 LNDIYQSN
-182 VTLNL
+182 ITLKL
-187 NGNLLDKNKIKSLKI
+187 NNNLLDKDKIKSLRINKI
-202 NSSDNTVELVYLID
+202 NSSDNKVIVDLVYLID
-216 ENIDIDHKPLEF
+216 KNIDVEKELTFD
-228 EAIFKTQYNKV
+228 AIFKTQYNKANKQKTIIQKV
-239 KCSKLIEQRLNT
+239 NT
-251 YTITLNI
+251 YKITLEI
-258 DKQNSVVFNGD
+258 DNPNHIVFNGD
-269 NRILE
+269 NRILT
-274 YKCTYTNGINKEP
+274 YKCTYTDGINNTPKD
-287 IEVKDNL
+287 VKDYVQL
-294 YLDFSYVKDENE
+294 EFSYIEGKNE
-306 LKYNVIKTIYDTK
+306 LKYSVIKTIYDAELNA
-319 SKTFKTTINVYEN
+319 FKTTIKVYEN
-332 YTSEKRQLNIKAVY
+332 YTSEDRQLNVKAVY
-346 NGSKKI
+346 TGSKKI
-352 KTDPPITLIQD
+352 ENDSITLIQD
-363 KSDIKLQYYVEY
+363 ESNIKLQYYVEY

-380 NKIEDPSTK
+380 NKIEDPSTN

-410 IDRKNSVKITN
+410 IDGKNSVKITN

-443 YNDVTLNGDE
+443 YNNVTLNGDE
-453 DILDINFDRN
+453 YILDINFDRN
-463 ESTSITKVIQF
+463 ESTSITKVIEF
-474 NMNNN
+474 NMNNI
-479 LNIPSALCTLTQEY
+479 LSASCTLTQEY
-493 LSINLELNKNKCT
+493 LSINLELNNNKCT

-533 EDVNLYDITCKCN
+533 EDVNLYDITCN
-546 NISADD
+546 NISTDG

-584 KVDRTFTFTVRYNT
+584 KVDRTFTFTVKYNT

-613 CEIRPEANYVSGLG
+613 CEIRPDANHVSGLG

-633 ISKGIIYDGLVF
+633 ISKGITYDGLVF

-676 NPHIKNNITYANKTQ
+676 NPRIKNNITYANKTQ

-720 GVTHSCNIKQLYLE
+720 GVTHSCNIKQLYLQ

-803 AVQGYV
+803 AVQGQV

-820 YTGKITIPKYIISQ
+820 YTGKITIPKYIISY

-848 DKNAISNNLYLTRTV
+848 DKNAISNNLYLERTV

-874 ADNSTPLDG
+874 ADDSELLNG
-883 TYIQYRSNKDTSY
+883 TYIQYRSNNNKDISY
-896 NDNKSILR
+896 NYNKSILR
-904 IGTSTQGISS
+904 IGTPTQGISS

-928 IFLQPNVNY
+928 IDLQPDANY

-954 ISFVDTNDIT
+954 ISFVDPNDIT
-964 VDKNAFENADEVK
+964 VDKNEFENADEVK

-998 RSINKSIKYQ
+998 RTINKSIKYQ

-1014 NQYGAFTNYSNS
+1014 KHYGAFTNDSNS
-1026 ETNRIEIYQNAASL
+1026 ETNRTEIYQNGASL

-1046 DDNNSGEITDSSST
+1046 DDNNSGEITDSSSK
-1060 ITYNAYPHSNQNL
+1060 ITYSAYPHSNQNL
-1073 QVRVLL
+1073 HVRVLL

-1087 SNYFKFTSGSST
+1087 SNYFKFTSDSST

-1124 IEPDNK
+1124 IELDNK
-1130 TYTLYYCYNGDDAN
+1130 IYTLYYCYNGVEN
-1144 RTNDLAVIRTSFG
+1144 TNYLKVIRTSFG
-1157 RDDNC
+1157 RDEKC
-1162 ELNADISKTEISNN
+1162 ELKADISKTEIKSN

-1197 EDAIGKFVYSLN
+1197 EGAIGKFLYSLN
-1209 QTSLTPGTN
+1209 QTSLTPGIN

-1227 LTKYSFYYTID
+1227 LKKYSFDYTID
-1238 ENLTTEEK
+1238 ENLTTEGK

-1255 GDDEIHKK
+1255 DDDERHKK
-1263 ELICIQGGSS
+1263 ELICIQKTSS
-1273 YELKATISPSTLS
+1273 YELNATISPSSLSSLS
-1286 PLDASNI
+1286 PSNI
-1293 KIICSVE
+1293 IITCHVE
-1300 KDNNGE
+1300 KDNNGQ
-1306 IYKGV
+1306 IYQDVYKR
-1311 DLNNFS
+1311 NFS
-1317 ITQTNED
+1317 IIQT
-1324 ETKDETGNKR
+1324 T
-1334 LTLLDQPPEGLL
+1334 
-1346 QYQYGKEYKVAN
+1346 GKELTVLSSGLQQGVYKKEYTVSDN
-1358 NKTKDPI
+1358 TTENSI
-1365 TYKFECSYNLNGQN
+1365 TYKFKCSYTINNN
-1379 LTNDLSVTQSGA
+1379 EYTKDLSVTQGGST
-1391 KFDVSIFDS
+1391 FDVSIYDG
-1400 ETVQSRQNSVNI
+1400 ETDQQKQNSVNI
-1412 LGETKTIK
+1412 VGETKTIK
-1420 YCGLLNGKHIIKPDE
+1420 YCGLLSGKHILDSDE
-1435 VIFLFDNKD
+1435 VTFSYDNKA
-1444 YITNVSGPESND
+1444 YITSVSGPETKD
-1456 DYISRN
+1456 DYITRN

-1468 SSTAKISYTF
+1468 NSPTQISYTF
-1478 TAKYEGK
+1478 TATYEGI
-1485 EKNVTL
+1485 EKSITL
-1491 TQTSGNFEL
+1491 TQNSALFEL
-1500 HANAYYM
+1500 YATAYYM
-1507 RGSEKVEDPEELDL
+1507 RDSTKIEDDVELDL

-1529 YIQYYAQV
+1529 YIQYYAKV
-1537 KGDTE
+1537 KDGTK
-1542 VDLDKSHYTVEYSVY
+1542 VDLNSSHYTVEYSVY

-1579 VNNTILNKYRFSK
+1579 VNNTIVNKYSFSK
-1592 NDNDSY
+1592 NNNDSY

-1623 MQDSSYNIPMSPF
+1623 MQDSSYNIAMSPF

-1645 LSHEGSSTD
+1645 LSHEGSSTTD

-1668 ITHITTKTDVLM
+1668 ITHITTKTDALM
-1680 PYKNIIKDASNNV
+1680 PYKNIIIDASNNV
-1693 NESYVFINNLTA
+1693 NKNYVFINNLTA
-1705 GYYKTVG
+1705 GFSKTIG
-1712 TGNTDYKDIILFGGD
+1712 TGNTNYKDIILFGGD
-1727 NIIGEH
+1727 NIHGEH

-1765 LYGHWFGSMGNGRL
+1765 LYGHWYGNMGNGRL

-1792 PNLSLN
+1792 PNLSLD

-1812 VIIKSVVMDKGNNS
+1812 VIIKSVVMDKGSISN
-1826 YSSPSKS
+1826 SSPSKD

-1845 KHQSGNLISKTLYG
+1845 KRQSGNLISKTLYG
-1859 YTFDNPNAYINASI
+1859 YTFDEPNAYINASI
-1873 FDISAEG
+1873 FDVSAEG
-1880 KTNAKYYKLDR
+1880 KTYAKYYKLDR

-1897 VTALIINGTTY
+1897 VTALIINGKVY

-1918 TKTINKAQI
+1918 TKTINKEQI
-1927 TSSIKDK
+1927 TSNIKDE
-1934 EVKLKPFLYSYFHSL
+1934 EVELKPFLYSYFHSL

-1960 ISISTSTTDHLI
+1960 ISINTSTTDHLI
-1972 CELVDGVFKLK
+1972 CELVDGVFKIK
-1983 MKETYVNHTYN
+1983 MEETYVNHTYN
-1994 WPTVSDKTIDIVINY
+1994 WPTDSDKTIDIVINY

>member
-36 KFEKIGGSKI
+36 KFEKIEESKI
-46 SGIIPITSD
+46 SKIIPITSD

-103 RKDVMEFVVRN
+103 RKDVMEFTVRN
-114 NVNSVTPINHIYAK
+114 NIDVSSLIPINHIYAK

-134 EDINVNLEF
+134 ENIDVQLEF
-143 IPTKEQEEYLNK
+143 IPTKQQEGYLNK

-164 QEIHIKYWAV
+164 QKIHINYWAK
-174 LNKRNQSN
+174 LNDIYQSN
-182 VTLNL
+182 ITLKL
-187 NGNLLDKNKIKSLKI
+187 NNNLLDKDKIKSLRINKI
-202 NSSDNTVELVYLID
+202 NSSDNKVIVDLVYLID

-228 EAIFKTQYNKV
+228 EAIFKTQYNEV

-258 DKQNSVVFNGD
+258 DKQNSVVFKGD

-274 YKCTYTNGINKEP
+274 YKCTYKNGINKEP

-294 YLDFSYVKDENE
+294 YLEFSYEENQNE
-306 LKYNVIKTIYDTK
+306 LKYSVIKTIYDTK
-319 SKTFKTTINVYEN
+319 SKTFKTTINVHEN
-332 YTSEKRQLNIKAVY
+332 YTSEERQLNVKAVY

-352 KTDPPITLIQD
+352 ESDLINIIQT
-363 KSDIKLQYYVEY
+363 KATILLQYYVEY

-380 NKIEDPSTK
+380 NKIEDPSTN
-389 GSYNVSAFGET
+389 GSYNVSAFGEI

-410 IDRKNSVKITN
+410 IDGKNSVKITN

-436 ALVDNVL
+436 AYVDNVL

-453 DILDINFDRN
+453 YILDINFDRN
-463 ESTSITKVIQF
+463 ESISITKVITKTIVF
-474 NMNNN
+474 EMNN
-479 LNIPSALCTLTQEY
+479 LSASCTLTQSA
-493 LSINLELNKNKCT
+493 LLINLEFKSDKCT
-506 NIIGGIP
+506 EIIGGIP

-533 EDVNLYDITCKCN
+533 EDINLYDITCEN
-546 NISADD
+546 NDVNLFD
-552 ISLNNIQY
+552 IQY

-569 YVVASNIRCKKVYDK
+569 YVVASNIRCKDIYDEK
-584 KVDRTFTFTVRYNT
+584 EDRVLKFTINYNNAEP
-598 KSVSLNITQKSAIYD
+598 VSLNITQKSAIYD

-633 ISKGIIYDGLVF
+633 ISKGITYDGLVF
-645 KNDVLDKDNDKKL
+645 KNAVLDKDNDKKL
-658 ENPIEKISI
+658 ENPIERISI

-676 NPHIKNNITYANKTQ
+676 NPRIKNNITYANKTK

-704 INTMKDA
+704 INTMKYA

-820 YTGKITIPKYIISQ
+820 YTGKITIPKYIISY

-874 ADNSTPLDG
+874 ADDSELLNG
-883 TYIQYRSNKDTSY
+883 TYIQYRSNNNKDISY

-998 RSINKSIKYQ
+998 RTINKSIKYQ

-1014 NQYGAFTNYSNS
+1014 NHYGAFTNYSNS
-1026 ETNRIEIYQNAASL
+1026 ETNRTEIYQNAASL

-1046 DDNNSGEITDSSST
+1046 DDNNSGKITDSSSK
-1060 ITYNAYPHSNQNL
+1060 ITYSAYPHSNQNL
-1073 QVRVLL
+1073 HVRVLL

-1087 SNYFKFTSGSST
+1087 SNYFKFTSVSST
-1099 FQINDGILDSDLNT
+1099 FQINNGILDSDLNT

-1130 TYTLYYCYNGDDAN
+1130 TYTLYYCYNGVEKN
-1144 RTNDLAVIRTSFG
+1144 KTNDLKVIRTSFG
-1157 RDDNC
+1157 RDENC
-1162 ELNADISKTEISNN
+1162 ELKANINKTEISNN
-1176 GDTVKIT
+1176 GEKVTIT
-1183 FYLQYNNGEIIDLG
+1183 FWLEYINNEIIDLG
-1197 EDAIGKFVYSLN
+1197 EGAIGKFLYSLN

-1227 LTKYSFYYTID
+1227 SKKYSFDYNINANHTAGK
-1238 ENLTTEEK
+1238 K

-1255 GDDEIHKK
+1255 GDDEMHKK

-1273 YELKATISPSTLS
+1273 YTLNATISPSRLS
-1286 PLDASNI
+1286 PLSPSNI
-1293 KIICSVE
+1293 IITCHVE
-1300 KDNNGE
+1300 KDNNGQ
-1306 IYKGV
+1306 IYQDVYKR
-1311 DLNNFS
+1311 NFS
-1317 ITQTNED
+1317 IIQT
-1324 ETKDETGNKR
+1324 T
-1334 LTLLDQPPEGLL
+1334 
-1346 QYQYGKEYKVAN
+1346 GKELTVLSSGLQQGVYKKEYTVSDN
-1358 NKTKDPI
+1358 TTENSI
-1365 TYKFECSYNLNGQN
+1365 TYKFKCSYNLNGQN
-1379 LTNDLSVTQSGA
+1379 LTKDLSVTQSGA
-1391 KFDVSIFDS
+1391 TFDVSIYDG
-1400 ETVQSRQNSVNI
+1400 ETDQSKQNIVNPV
-1412 LGETKTIK
+1412 GETKTIK
-1420 YCGLLNGKHIIKPDE
+1420 YFGILNEEHVIENVTFVNETVGDGLKFMSTDGKVTEDNEYKILSRKYKFTSNATANTITYKFTVKYQDKSKSISFTQKPGDIKLILKNEPNPIPKSGGQCKIIYYGYVGTDPNIKENHITTDFSEPKSTDVDGFMSYTPT
-1435 VIFLFDNKD
+1435 K
-1444 YITNVSGPESND
+1444 VSGPTVTDYQIEYVFSVPARVEDNNIDKIFKRNWSITYKNGDIEKSLDIDIVQNGDATFFPAFDIFGLKYQWEGGKDLDTVTLLTRSDNGTLLVNKSYND
-1456 DYISRN
+1456 DTEKIDLCKLSMGWAQPIPSTFNNNQAYPCLSYINFSGDNTNDCGYESVAINFRKILLEFQLN
-1462 VTFGLN
+1462 KLNIDLKFDIWMTWFSGNIWDGKVNIYFETFKGDDITFAADKFNNIDFNKTPFNPATCIIYKINGILTN
-1468 SSTAKISYTF
+1468 ENHSSIMKTTIVKGRGGSDRAKDFKNKYAKVGQLLYNTKTKTAILTVNHNANGEDANNLTYYTTHIKI
-1478 TAKYEGK
+1478 
-1485 EKNVTL
+1485 NVTL
-1491 TQTSGNFEL
+1491 KENSYIDHKYFLISSYTLILINNVVDNIDNEIGIKLEGLYRKDENSNIENFGFTYVDSSIYSIMMYIDPPTEKDRRSKQLDYNYYNYNNINNNIYNAINKSNNTQLYPSINLNNIIQSLPGREGSTT
-1500 HANAYYM
+1500 YY
-1507 RGSEKVEDPEELDL
+1507 GLSQ
-1521 KYDDSGYL
+1521 L
-1529 YIQYYAQV
+1529 YINYNY
-1537 KGDTE
+1537 K
-1542 VDLDKSHYTVEYSVY
+1542 YTA
-1557 DDGDMTYELPIN
+1557 PN
-1569 FAFVD
+1569 
-1574 TTVDN
+1574 
-1579 VNNTILNKYRFSK
+1579 SK
-1592 NDNDSY
+1592 ETKLS
-1598 DYERYVNFKIT
+1598 
-1609 FNYISSVDAVEVLV
+1609 ISR
-1623 MQDSSYNIPMSPF
+1623 
-1636 DFLIFKYEF
+1636 
-1645 LSHEGSSTD
+1645 
-1654 KDKMN
+1654 
-1659 NQFGHDLDT
+1659 
-1668 ITHITTKTDVLM
+1668 
-1680 PYKNIIKDASNNV
+1680 IIK
-1693 NESYVFINNLTA
+1693 L
-1705 GYYKTVG
+1705 
-1712 TGNTDYKDIILFGGD
+1712 
-1727 NIIGEH
+1727 
-1733 ESVYI
+1733 
-1738 NLKNIINT
+1738 
-1746 INSYTDKKLQKKC
+1746 
-1759 RYIYID
+1759 
-1765 LYGHWFGSMGNGRL
+1765 
-1779 QITYNTYNMKGTT
+1779 
-1792 PNLSLN
+1792 
-1798 DFIYSTTDTPVNSE
+1798 
-1812 VIIKSVVMDKGNNS
+1812 
-1826 YSSPSKS
+1826 
-1833 HYTLLGRLTYDM
+1833 
-1845 KHQSGNLISKTLYG
+1845 
-1859 YTFDNPNAYINASI
+1859 
-1873 FDISAEG
+1873 
-1880 KTNAKYYKLDR
+1880 
-1891 TFKDLN
+1891 
-1897 VTALIINGTTY
+1897 
-1908 QFFSNPLILS
+1908 
-1918 TKTINKAQI
+1918 
-1927 TSSIKDK
+1927 
-1934 EVKLKPFLYSYFHSL
+1934 
-1949 EKGMQ
+1949 
-1954 YNEITS
+1954 
-1960 ISISTSTTDHLI
+1960 
-1972 CELVDGVFKLK
+1972 
-1983 MKETYVNHTYN
+1983 
-1994 WPTVSDKTIDIVINY
+1994 
-2009 SPILKINSTDNIKLI
+2009 
-2024 IRVIEEKYTQTT
+2024 